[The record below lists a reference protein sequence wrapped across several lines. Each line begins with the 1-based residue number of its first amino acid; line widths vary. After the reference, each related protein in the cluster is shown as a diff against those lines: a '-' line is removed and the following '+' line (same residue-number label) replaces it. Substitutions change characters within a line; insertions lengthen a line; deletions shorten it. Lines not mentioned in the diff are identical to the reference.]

1 MKVFNSK
8 LAAIGLAAFVF
19 ASCSD
24 SSSDPATPITP
35 GTVPSEITKIGLT
48 QTDAAQLAASVTNYK
63 RSSSNKARTRAFN
76 ETLFK
81 GLTESTVPTA
91 PSDEGAKQLNAA
103 TDLSNDKYKTRSG
116 KTYDFSNNTI
126 ENTILFVAGNS
137 TVKYSN
143 LGTGN
148 TIVVKKGGKL
158 EYTGSG
164 SAIPQGNTIYVLESG
179 SYNIDN
185 ENIIIDGTLYSSRA
199 LGKIEGKITDKK
211 SEGTPTQNITING
224 SVYLI
229 NGSVYLSGY
238 THTVTDPESKNYGK
252 EITEYASLRA
262 KTLTINAGAK
272 VNTLDRVTFT
282 DDVVIAGALHVGKAA
297 IVKNMTIKNGGVFYS
312 DYSAKIKNHL
322 TMEAGSY
329 MDLKYLNVTD
339 NEYTDNGTE
348 KPTKVSGNAVA
359 DLQGNC
365 QIVIGNHGV
374 MSFNTLKTDNTSGQ
388 IVMGDDADNVAVIK
402 ADKFIYAGSDENVNF
417 TSTPNTNNQTILAQ
431 FKECYKNGAESE
443 GNKVEFEYLNWNS
456 DVQSYDYITGGG
468 ALTAGPNFSYVLKD
482 AYKVADQKKL
492 MLLSTIANYDRDTQ
506 SATAIVPTDNN
517 KVYVSYH
524 TNGKEFGGSI
534 DVAEMNGEQLTLKQR
549 VQQAEAKAT
558 YDFNHLNV
566 INSKLYLAGSA
577 KGKDGKQLGGATIS
591 YAAIGSDGTL
601 NVTEGLTSQSLD
613 NAVKG
618 DANCVVPFGNNI
630 AVASTLGYSVYDPTL
645 VKGDLTKT
653 TGKAKFVA
661 VNGTSLVGLN
671 YKSEITAG
679 DAEVQG
685 EVQVFDNSMKQ
696 TSSFNVGSIAPNN
709 GKNMIA
715 IDSNG
720 RIYVCKSAK
729 GLMCYDSNGNQAWAS
744 EWTTPTSK
752 SDKNVSVDKRQGYI
766 NGVAVDDNY
775 VYVAAGAYG
784 LVVLTKDG
792 KEVTH
797 KRIGTSGN
805 SANYV
810 AVKNGLI
817 YVAYGKG
824 RIQVFK
830 LTGGAAK

>member
-63 RSSSNKARTRAFN
+63 RSSSNKARTRVIDEDLFN
-76 ETLFK
+76 
-81 GLTESTVPTA
+81 GVTESTVPKA
-91 PSDEGAKQLNAA
+91 PSVDGAKQLNAA
-103 TDLSNDKYKTRSG
+103 TNLSNDKYKTRSG

-148 TIVVKKGGKL
+148 TIVVLKGGKL
-158 EYTGSG
+158 QYTGSG
-164 SAIPQGNTIYVLESG
+164 KAIPQDNTIYVQESG
-179 SYNIDN
+179 SYSIDN

-199 LGKIEGKITDKK
+199 LGKIEEKNTDKK
-211 SEGTPTQNITING
+211 SEVTPTQDIT
-224 SVYLI
+224 I

-238 THTVTDPESKNYGK
+238 KHTVTDPDSKNFGK

-312 DYSAKIKNHL
+312 DYSAKIKNKL

-348 KPTKVSGNAVA
+348 KPTKVPGNAVA
-359 DLQGNC
+359 DLKGDC
-365 QIVIGNHGV
+365 KIVIGNHGV
-374 MSFNTLKTDNTSGQ
+374 MSFNILKTDNTAGQ
-388 IVMGDDADNVAVIK
+388 VVLGDDANNVAVIK
-402 ADKFIYAGSDENVNF
+402 ADKFIYARNDENVNF
-417 TSTPNTNNQTILAQ
+417 ISTPNTNNQTILAQ
-431 FKECYKNGAESE
+431 FKECYKNGEESA
-443 GNKVEFEYLNWNS
+443 GNKVDFDYLNWNA

-482 AYKVADQKKL
+482 EYEVAKQKKL
-492 MLLSTIANYDRDTQ
+492 MLLSTIANYERDTQ
-506 SATAIVPTDNN
+506 SATAIVPTADN

-524 TNGKEFGGSI
+524 TNGAKFGGSI
-534 DVAEMNGEQLTLKQR
+534 DVAEMNDEQLTLKQR
-549 VQQAEAKAT
+549 VQQAEAGAT
-558 YDFNHLNV
+558 YDFNHLSV
-566 INSKLYLAGSA
+566 INNKLYLAGSA
-577 KGKDGKQLGGATIS
+577 KGKDGKQLGGAAIS
-591 YAAIGSDGTL
+591 YAAIGGDGLL

-671 YKSEITAG
+671 YTSEIAAG

-729 GLMCYDSNGNQAWAS
+729 GLMCYENGSPAWAS

-830 LTGGAAK
+830 LTGGDAQQ

>member
-63 RSSSNKARTRAFN
+63 RSSSNKARTRAIDEDLFN
-76 ETLFK
+76 
-81 GLTESTVPTA
+81 GLTESTKPAA
-91 PSDEGAKQLNAA
+91 PSADGAKQLNAA
-103 TDLSNDKYKTRSG
+103 ANLSNDKYKTRSG

-126 ENTILFVAGNS
+126 ENTTLFVAGNS

-143 LGTGN
+143 LGSGN
-148 TIVVKKGGKL
+148 TIVVMKGGKL

-185 ENIIIDGTLYSSRA
+185 DITIDGTLYSSRA

-224 SVYLI
+224 SVYL
-229 NGSVYLSGY
+229 SGY
-238 THTVTDPESKNYGK
+238 KHTVTDQNSENYGK

-282 DDVVIAGALHVGKAA
+282 DNVVIAGALHVGQTA
-297 IVKNMTIKNGGVFYS
+297 IVKNMTIKEGGKFYS
-312 DYSAKIKNHL
+312 DYSAKIKNNL
-322 TMEAGSY
+322 TMEPGSY
-329 MDLKYLNVTD
+329 MNLAYLNVTD
-339 NEYTDNGTE
+339 NTYDKNGTE
-348 KPTKVSGNAVA
+348 TVKTAGNAVA

-365 QIVIGNHGV
+365 KIVIGNHGV

-388 IVMGDDADNVAVIK
+388 IVMGDDANNVAVIK

-443 GNKVEFEYLNWNS
+443 GNKVDFDYLNWNA

-482 AYKVADQKKL
+482 EYKVADQKKL

-506 SATAIVPTDNN
+506 SATAIVPTDDN

-524 TNGKEFGGSI
+524 TNGTEFGGSI

-549 VQQAEAKAT
+549 VQQAEAGAT

-577 KGKDGKQLGGATIS
+577 KGKDGKQLGGAAIS
-591 YAAIGSDGTL
+591 YAAIGSDGLL

-613 NAVKG
+613 NTVKG

-630 AVASTLGYSVYDPTL
+630 AVASTLGYSIYDPTL
-645 VKGDLTKT
+645 VKGDLTTT

-671 YKSEITAG
+671 YTSEIAAG

-685 EVQVFDNSMKQ
+685 EVQVFNNSMKQ
-696 TSSFNVGSIAPNN
+696 TSSFNVGAIAPNN

-729 GLMCYDSNGNQAWAS
+729 GLMCYDSNGNPAWAS
-744 EWTTPTSK
+744 EWTTPVSHGEG
-752 SDKNVSVDKRQGYI
+752 NVSVDKRQGYI

-830 LTGGAAK
+830 LTSGAAQ

>member
-76 ETLFK
+76 ETLFD
-81 GLTESTVPTA
+81 GLTESTKPTA
-91 PSDEGAKQLNAA
+91 PSADGAKQLNAA
-103 TDLSNDKYKTRSG
+103 ANLSGDKYKTRSG

-143 LGTGN
+143 LGSGN
-148 TIVVKKGGKL
+148 TIVVLKGGKL

-164 SAIPQGNTIYVLESG
+164 SAIPQDNTIYVLESG
-179 SYNIDN
+179 SYSIDN
-185 ENIIIDGTLYSSRA
+185 ENIIIDGALYSSRA
-199 LGKIEGKITDKK
+199 LGKIDGKITDKK

-224 SVYLI
+224 SVF
-229 NGSVYLSGY
+229 LSGY
-238 THTVTDPESKNYGK
+238 DHIVTDPESANYNK
-252 EITEYASLRA
+252 TITEYASLRA

-282 DDVVIAGALHVGKAA
+282 NDVVIAGALHVGKVA

-312 DYSAKIKNHL
+312 DYSAKIKNKL

-348 KPTKVSGNAVA
+348 KRTKVPGSAVA
-359 DLQGNC
+359 DLKGNC

-388 IVMGDDADNVAVIK
+388 IVMGDDANNVAVIK

-431 FKECYKNGAESE
+431 FKECYKNGTESE
-443 GNKVEFEYLNWNS
+443 GNKVDFDYLNWNA

-468 ALTAGPNFSYVLKD
+468 ALTPGANFSYVLKD
-482 AYKVADQKKL
+482 EYKVADQKKL

-524 TNGKEFGGSI
+524 TNGKDFGGSI

-549 VQQAEAKAT
+549 VQQAEAGAT

-577 KGKDGKQLGGATIS
+577 KGKDGKQLGGAAIS
-591 YAAIGSDGTL
+591 YAAIGSDGLL

-613 NAVKG
+613 NTVKG

-630 AVASTLGYSVYDPTL
+630 AVASTLGYSIYDPTL
-645 VKGDLTKT
+645 VKGDLTTT

-671 YKSEITAG
+671 YTSEIAAG

-696 TSSFNVGSIAPNN
+696 TSSFNVGAIAPNN

-729 GLMCYDSNGNQAWAS
+729 GLMCYDSNGNPAWAS
-744 EWTTPTSK
+744 EWTTPVSHGEG
-752 SDKNVSVDKRQGYI
+752 NISVDNSQGYI

-797 KRIGTSGN
+797 KRIGTAGN

-830 LTGGAAK
+830 LTSGAAQ

>member
-63 RSSSNKARTRAFN
+63 RSSSNKARTRAIDK
-76 ETLFK
+76 TLFD
-81 GLTESTVPTA
+81 GLTQMPNVPSNEDA
-91 PSDEGAKQLNAA
+91 VQLNAA
-103 TDLSNDKYKTRSG
+103 KDLSNEKYKTRNG
-116 KTYDFSNNTI
+116 KTYDFSNNTLQ
-126 ENTILFVAGNS
+126 NATLFVVGNS
-137 TVKYSN
+137 TVKYNN

-148 TIVVKKGGKL
+148 TIIVQKGGKL
-158 EYTGSG
+158 EYTGNG
-164 SAIPQGNTIYVLESG
+164 TAIPQNNTIIVLESG
-179 SYNIDN
+179 SYSIANDIT
-185 ENIIIDGTLYSSRA
+185 IDGTLYSSRA

-224 SVYLI
+224 SVF
-229 NGSVYLSGY
+229 LSGY
-238 THTVTDPESKNYGK
+238 KHKVTDPESENYGK
-252 EITEYASLRA
+252 ELTEYASLRA

-282 DDVVIAGALHVGKAA
+282 NDVVIEGALHVGQTA
-297 IVKNMTIKNGGVFYS
+297 IVKNMTIKNGGKFYS
-312 DYSAKIKNHL
+312 DYSAKIKNKL
-322 TMEAGSY
+322 TMESGSY
-329 MDLKYLNVTD
+329 MDLAYLNVTD
-339 NEYTDNGTE
+339 NTYDKNGKETV
-348 KPTKVSGNAVA
+348 KTTGNAVA
-359 DLQGNC
+359 DLKGNC
-365 QIVIGNHGV
+365 EIVIRDHGV
-374 MSFNTLKTDNTSGQ
+374 MSFNTLKTDNTANQ
-388 IVMGDDADNVAVIK
+388 IVLDGDDNNVAVIK
-402 ADKFIYAGSDENVNF
+402 ADKFIFDGNGEVNF
-417 TSTPNTNNQTILAQ
+417 ISTPKTNNQTFLAQ
-431 FKECYKNGAESE
+431 FGESYKNGAESE
-443 GNKVEFEYLNWNS
+443 GNKIDFDLIDFNA
-456 DVQSYDYITGGG
+456 DVYSYMYITGGG
-468 ALTAGPNFSYVLKD
+468 ALTPGDNFSYKLKD
-482 AYKVADQKKL
+482 AYKAADQKKL
-492 MLLSTIANYDRDTQ
+492 MLLSNIQNNDRDTQ

-534 DVAEMNGEQLTLKQR
+534 DVAEMNGDQLTLKQR
-549 VQQAEAKAT
+549 VQQAEAGAT

-566 INSKLYLAGSA
+566 IDSKLYLAGSA
-577 KGKDGKQLGGATIS
+577 KGKDGKQYGGATIS
-591 YAAIGSDGTL
+591 YAAIESDGKL
-601 NVTEGLTSQSLD
+601 NVTEGLSTLPLD

-618 DANCVVPFGNNI
+618 DANCVVPFGNKI
-630 AVASTLGYSVYDPTL
+630 VVANTKGYDV
-645 VKGDLTKT
+645 VEKDLSGNKNTKAP
-653 TGKAKFVA
+653 GKAKFLA
-661 VNGTSLVGLN
+661 LNGSSLVGLN
-671 YKSEITAG
+671 YKTEITAG
-679 DAEVQG
+679 NDPVDG
-685 EVQVFDNSMKQ
+685 EIQVFDNSMKQ

-729 GLMCYDSNGNQAWAS
+729 GLMCYESNGSPAWTS
-744 EWTTPTSK
+744 EWTTPVSHGAG
-752 SDKNVSVDKRQGYI
+752 NVSVDNRQGYI

-784 LVVLTKDG
+784 LVVLNKNG
-792 KEVTH
+792 EEVTH
-797 KRIGTSGN
+797 KRIGTSEN

-830 LTGGAAK
+830 LTNGVIK

>member
-76 ETLFK
+76 ETLFD
-81 GLTESTVPTA
+81 GLTESTKPTA
-91 PSDEGAKQLNAA
+91 PSADGAKQLNAA
-103 TDLSNDKYKTRSG
+103 ADLSNDKYKTRSG
-116 KTYDFSNNTI
+116 KTYDFSNNKI
-126 ENTILFVAGNS
+126 ENTTLFVVGNS

-143 LGTGN
+143 LGSGN
-148 TIVVKKGGKL
+148 TIVVQKGGKL

-164 SAIPQGNTIYVLESG
+164 SAIPQNNTIYVLGSG
-179 SYNIDN
+179 SYSIDN
-185 ENIIIDGTLYSSRA
+185 ENITIDGTLYSSRA
-199 LGKIEGKITDKK
+199 LGKIEGHTTGDKK

-224 SVYLI
+224 Y
-229 NGSVYLSGY
+229 VYLSGY
-238 THTVTDPESKNYGK
+238 SHIVTDPESENYNK

-282 DDVVIAGALHVGKAA
+282 NDVVIAGALHVGKAA
-297 IVKNMTIKNGGVFYS
+297 IVKNMTIKNGGKFYS
-312 DYSAKIKNHL
+312 EYSAKIKNKL

-329 MDLKYLNVTD
+329 MDLRYLNVTD
-339 NEYTDNGTE
+339 NKYDKNGTEE
-348 KPTKVSGNAVA
+348 KPTKTVGDAVA

-388 IVMGDDADNVAVIK
+388 IVMGNDADNVAVIK
-402 ADKFIYAGSDENVNF
+402 ADKFIYDGDENINF
-417 TSTPNTNNQTILAQ
+417 ISTPNTNNQTILAQ
-431 FKECYKNGAESE
+431 LKESYKNGE
-443 GNKVEFEYLNWNS
+443 KVDFDDLVFNA

-468 ALTAGPNFSYVLKD
+468 ALTPGANFSYVLKD

-506 SATAIVPTDNN
+506 SATAIVPTDDN

-524 TNGKEFGGSI
+524 TNGKDFGGSI
-534 DVAEMNGEQLTLKQR
+534 DVAEMNDGEQLTLKQR
-549 VQQAEAKAT
+549 VQQAEAGAT

-566 INSKLYLAGSA
+566 INNKLYLAGSA
-577 KGKDGKQLGGATIS
+577 KGKDGKQFGGATIS
-591 YAAIGSDGTL
+591 YAAIGGDGLL
-601 NVTEGLTSQSLD
+601 NVKEGLTSQSLD

-645 VKGDLTKT
+645 VKGELTAT

-661 VNGTSLVGLN
+661 VNGSSLVGLN
-671 YKSEITAG
+671 YTSEIAAG

-696 TSSFNVGSIAPNN
+696 TSSFNVGAIAPNN

-729 GLMCYDSNGNQAWAS
+729 GLMCYENGSPAWAS

>member
-76 ETLFK
+76 ETLFN
-81 GLTESTVPTA
+81 GLTESTIPTA
-91 PSDEGAKQLNAA
+91 PSADGAKQLNAA

-116 KTYDFSNNTI
+116 KTYDFSTNTI
-126 ENTILFVAGNS
+126 ENTTLFVAGNS

-143 LGTGN
+143 LGSGN
-148 TIVVKKGGKL
+148 TIVVLKGGKL
-158 EYTGSG
+158 EYTGSS

-179 SYNIDN
+179 SYSIAN
-185 ENIIIDGTLYSSRA
+185 ENITIDGALYSSRA
-199 LGKIEGKITDKK
+199 LGKIEGHTTGDKK

-224 SVYLI
+224 SVF
-229 NGSVYLSGY
+229 LSGY
-238 THTVTDPESKNYGK
+238 DHIVTDPESANYNK
-252 EITEYASLRA
+252 TITEYASLRA

-282 DDVVIAGALHVGKAA
+282 NDVIIAGALHVGKAA

-312 DYSAKIKNHL
+312 DNSAKIKNKL

-348 KPTKVSGNAVA
+348 KPTKVPGNAVA
-359 DLQGNC
+359 DLKGNC
-365 QIVIGNHGV
+365 QIIIGNHGV

-388 IVMGDDADNVAVIK
+388 IVIGDDANNVAVIK

-431 FKECYKNGAESE
+431 FKECYKNGAESA
-443 GNKVEFEYLNWNS
+443 GNKVDFDYLNWNA
-456 DVQSYDYITGGG
+456 DVQSYDYVTGGR

-482 AYKVADQKKL
+482 EYEVAKQKKL
-492 MLLSTIANYDRDTQ
+492 MLLSTIANYERDTQ

-524 TNGKEFGGSI
+524 TNGNDFGGSI

-549 VQQAEAKAT
+549 VQQAEAGAT

-591 YAAIGSDGTL
+591 YAAIGSDGLL

-630 AVASTLGYSVYDPTL
+630 AVASTLGYSIYDPTL

-661 VNGTSLVGLN
+661 VNGSSLVGLN
-671 YKSEITAG
+671 YTSEIAAG

-752 SDKNVSVDKRQGYI
+752 SDKNESVDKRQGYI

-784 LVVLTKDG
+784 LVVLTKEG

>member
-76 ETLFK
+76 ETWFN

-91 PSDEGAKQLNAA
+91 PSADGAKQLNAA

-179 SYNIDN
+179 SYSIAN
-185 ENIIIDGTLYSSRA
+185 ENITIDGALYSSRA
-199 LGKIEGKITDKK
+199 LGKIEGHTTGDKK

-224 SVYLI
+224 SVF
-229 NGSVYLSGY
+229 LSGY
-238 THTVTDPESKNYGK
+238 DHIVTDPESANYNK
-252 EITEYASLRA
+252 TITEYASLRA

-312 DYSAKIKNHL
+312 DNSAKIKKQL
-322 TMEAGSY
+322 TMEPGSY
-329 MDLKYLNVTD
+329 MDIKYLNVTD
-339 NEYTDNGTE
+339 NEYTENGTE
-348 KPTKVSGNAVA
+348 KPTKVPGNAVA

-388 IVMGDDADNVAVIK
+388 IVMGDDANNVAVIK

-431 FKECYKNGAESE
+431 FKECYKNGTESE
-443 GNKVEFEYLNWNS
+443 GNKVDFDYLNWNA

-468 ALTAGPNFSYVLKD
+468 ALTPGANFSYVLKD
-482 AYKVADQKKL
+482 EYKVADQKKL

-524 TNGKEFGGSI
+524 TNGAEFGGSI

-549 VQQAEAKAT
+549 VQQAEAGAT

-566 INSKLYLAGSA
+566 IDSKLYLAGSA
-577 KGKDGKQLGGATIS
+577 KGKDGKQLGGAAIS
-591 YAAIGSDGTL
+591 YAAIGSDGLL

-645 VKGDLTKT
+645 VKGELTKT

-671 YKSEITAG
+671 YTSEIAAG

-729 GLMCYDSNGNQAWAS
+729 GLMCYENVSPAWAS

-830 LTGGAAK
+830 LTSGAAQ

>member
-63 RSSSNKARTRAFN
+63 RSSSNKARTRAIN
-76 ETLFK
+76 ETLFD
-81 GLTESTVPTA
+81 GVTESTKPTA
-91 PSDEGAKQLNAA
+91 PSADGAKQLNAA

-116 KTYDFSNNTI
+116 KTYDFSNNKI
-126 ENTILFVAGNS
+126 ENTTLFVVGNS
-137 TVKYSN
+137 TVKYNN

-148 TIVVKKGGKL
+148 KIIVQKGGKL

-164 SAIPQGNTIYVLESG
+164 SAIPQNNTIYVLESG
-179 SYNIDN
+179 SYSIAN
-185 ENIIIDGTLYSSRA
+185 ENITIDGALYSSRA
-199 LGKIEGKITDKK
+199 LGKIEGHTTGDKK

-224 SVYLI
+224 SVF
-229 NGSVYLSGY
+229 LSGY
-238 THTVTDPESKNYGK
+238 DHIVTDPESANYNK
-252 EITEYASLRA
+252 TITEYASLRA

-282 DDVVIAGALHVGKAA
+282 NDVVIAGALHVGKAA

-312 DYSAKIKNHL
+312 DYSAKIKNKL

-348 KPTKVSGNAVA
+348 KRTKVPGNAVA
-359 DLQGNC
+359 DLQGAC

-374 MSFNTLKTDNTSGQ
+374 MSFNTLKTDNTAGQ
-388 IVMGDDADNVAVIK
+388 VVLGGGADNVAVIK
-402 ADKFIYAGSDENVNF
+402 ADKFIYDGDENINF
-417 TSTPNTNNQTILAQ
+417 ISTPNTNNQTILAQ
-431 FKECYKNGAESE
+431 LKESYKNGE
-443 GNKVEFEYLNWNS
+443 KVDFDDLVFNA

-468 ALTAGPNFSYVLKD
+468 ALTPGANFSYVLKD

-506 SATAIVPTDNN
+506 SATAIVPTDDN

-524 TNGKEFGGSI
+524 TNGTEFGGSI
-534 DVAEMNGEQLTLKQR
+534 DVAEMNGEQLTLRQR
-549 VQQAEAKAT
+549 VQQAEAGAT

-577 KGKDGKQLGGATIS
+577 KGKDGKQLGGAAIS
-591 YAAIGSDGTL
+591 YAAIGGDGLL

-645 VKGDLTKT
+645 VKGELTAT

-661 VNGTSLVGLN
+661 VNGSSLVGLN
-671 YKSEITAG
+671 YTSEIAAG

-696 TSSFNVGSIAPNN
+696 TSSFNVGAIAPNN

-729 GLMCYDSNGNQAWAS
+729 GLMCYENGSPAWAS

>member
-35 GTVPSEITKIGLT
+35 STVPSEITKIGLT

-63 RSSSNKARTRAFN
+63 RSSSNKARTRAID
-76 ETLFK
+76 ETLFN
-81 GLTESTVPTA
+81 GVTESTVPKA
-91 PSDEGAKQLNAA
+91 PSVDGAKQLNAA
-103 TDLSNDKYKTRSG
+103 TNLSNDKYKTRSG

-148 TIVVKKGGKL
+148 TIVVLKGGKL
-158 EYTGSG
+158 QYTGSG
-164 SAIPQGNTIYVLESG
+164 KAIPQDNTIYVQESG
-179 SYNIDN
+179 SYSIDN

-199 LGKIEGKITDKK
+199 LGKIEEKNTDKK
-211 SEGTPTQNITING
+211 SEVTPTQDIT
-224 SVYLI
+224 I

-238 THTVTDPESKNYGK
+238 KHTVTDPDSKNNGK

-282 DDVVIAGALHVGKAA
+282 NDVVIAGALHVGKAA

-312 DYSAKIKNHL
+312 DYSAKIKNQL

-348 KPTKVSGNAVA
+348 KPTKVPGNAVA
-359 DLQGNC
+359 DLKGAC
-365 QIVIGNHGV
+365 KIVTGDHGV

-388 IVMGDDADNVAVIK
+388 IVMGGDANNVAVIK
-402 ADKFIYAGSDENVNF
+402 ADKFIYAGSNENVNF
-417 TSTPNTNNQTILAQ
+417 ISTPNTNNQTILAQ
-431 FKECYKNGAESE
+431 LKESYKNGAESA
-443 GNKVEFEYLNWNS
+443 GNKVDFDYLVFNA

-482 AYKVADQKKL
+482 EYKVADQKKL
-492 MLLSTIANYDRDTQ
+492 MLLSTIANYDRDSQ
-506 SATAIVPTDNN
+506 SATAIVPTDDN

-524 TNGKEFGGSI
+524 TNGKDFGGSI
-534 DVAEMNGEQLTLKQR
+534 DVAEMNGEQLKLKQR
-549 VQQAEAKAT
+549 VQQAEAGAT
-558 YDFNHLNV
+558 YDFNHLSV
-566 INSKLYLAGSA
+566 INNKLYLAGSA
-577 KGKDGKQLGGATIS
+577 KGKDGKQLGGAAIS
-591 YAAIGSDGTL
+591 YAAIGGDGTL

-671 YKSEITAG
+671 YTSEIAAG

-729 GLMCYDSNGNQAWAS
+729 GLMCYENGSPVWAS
-744 EWTTPTSK
+744 EWTTPISHGEG
-752 SDKNVSVDKRQGYI
+752 NISVDNRQGYI
-766 NGVAVDDNY
+766 NGVAVDDKY

-830 LTGGAAK
+830 LTGGDAQQ

>member
-63 RSSSNKARTRAFN
+63 RSSSNKARTRAINEALFN
-76 ETLFK
+76 
-81 GLTESTVPTA
+81 GLTESTVPAA
-91 PSDEGAKQLNAA
+91 PSVDGAKQLNAA
-103 TDLSNDKYKTRSG
+103 TNLSNDKYKTRSG

-143 LGTGN
+143 LGSGN
-148 TIVVKKGGKL
+148 TIVVMKGGKL

-164 SAIPQGNTIYVLESG
+164 SAIPQNNKIYVQESG
-179 SYNIDN
+179 SYSIVNN
-185 ENIIIDGTLYSSRA
+185 ENIIIDGALYSSRA
-199 LGKIEGKITDKK
+199 LGKIKGEITDKK
-211 SEGTPTQNITING
+211 SEGIPTQNITING
-224 SVYLI
+224 SVYL
-229 NGSVYLSGY
+229 SGY
-238 THTVTDPESKNYGK
+238 KHTVTDQNSENYGK

-282 DDVVIAGALHVGKAA
+282 NDVVIAGALHVGKAA
-297 IVKNMTIKNGGVFYS
+297 IVKTMTIKNGGKFYS
-312 DYSAKIKNHL
+312 DYSAKIKNKL
-322 TMEAGSY
+322 TMEPGSY
-329 MDLKYLNVTD
+329 MDLAYLNVTD
-339 NEYTDNGTE
+339 NKYDENGTE
-348 KPTKVSGNAVA
+348 KPTKVPGNAVA
-359 DLQGNC
+359 DLKGAC
-365 QIVIGNHGV
+365 KIVIGNHGV

-388 IVMGDDADNVAVIK
+388 IVMGDDANNVAVIK

-431 FKECYKNGAESE
+431 FKECYKNGEESA
-443 GNKVEFEYLNWNS
+443 GNKVDFDYLNWNA

-506 SATAIVPTDNN
+506 SATAIVPTADN

-524 TNGKEFGGSI
+524 TNGAKFGGSI
-534 DVAEMNGEQLTLKQR
+534 DVAEMNDEQLTLRQR
-549 VQQAEAKAT
+549 VQQAEAGGAT

-566 INSKLYLAGSA
+566 INNKLYLAGSA
-577 KGKDGKQLGGATIS
+577 KGKDGKQLGGAAIS
-591 YAAIGSDGTL
+591 YAAIGGDGLL

-671 YKSEITAG
+671 YTSEIAAG

-729 GLMCYDSNGNQAWAS
+729 GLMCYENGSPVWAS
-744 EWTTPTSK
+744 EWKTPVSYGEG
-752 SDKNVSVDKRQGYI
+752 NISVDNRQGYI
-766 NGVAVDDNY
+766 NGVAVDDKY

-830 LTGGAAK
+830 LTGGDAQQ

>member
-76 ETLFK
+76 ETLFD
-81 GLTESTVPTA
+81 GLTESTKPTA
-91 PSDEGAKQLNAA
+91 PSADGAKQLNAA
-103 TDLSNDKYKTRSG
+103 ANLSGDKYKTRSG
-116 KTYDFSNNTI
+116 KTYDFSNNSI

-143 LGTGN
+143 LGSGN
-148 TIVVKKGGKL
+148 TIVVLKGGKL

-164 SAIPQGNTIYVLESG
+164 SAIPQGNTIHVLESG
-179 SYNIDN
+179 SYSIDN
-185 ENIIIDGTLYSSRA
+185 ENITIDGTLYSSRA
-199 LGKIEGKITDKK
+199 LGKIEGQTKGDKK

-224 SVYLI
+224 SVYL
-229 NGSVYLSGY
+229 NGYE
-238 THTVTDPESKNYGK
+238 HTVTDPESENYGK
-252 EITEYASLRA
+252 VIREYASLRA

-282 DDVVIAGALHVGKAA
+282 NDVVIAGALHVGQTA

-312 DYSAKIKNHL
+312 DYSAKIKNKL
-322 TMEAGSY
+322 SMEPGSY

-339 NEYTDNGTE
+339 NTYDENGTE
-348 KPTKVSGNAVA
+348 KPTKNPGSAVA

-388 IVMGDDADNVAVIK
+388 IVMGNDANNVAVIK

-443 GNKVEFEYLNWNS
+443 GNKVDFDYLNWNA

-468 ALTAGPNFSYVLKD
+468 ALTPGSNFSYVLKD
-482 AYKVADQKKL
+482 EYKVADQKKL

-506 SATAIVPTDNN
+506 SATAIVPTDDN

-524 TNGKEFGGSI
+524 TNGKDFGGSI

-549 VQQAEAKAT
+549 VQQAEAGAT

-577 KGKDGKQLGGATIS
+577 KGKDGKQLGGAAIS
-591 YAAIGSDGTL
+591 YAAIGSDGLL

-613 NAVKG
+613 NTVKG

-645 VKGDLTKT
+645 VKGDLTTT

-661 VNGTSLVGLN
+661 VNGSSLVGLN
-671 YKSEITAG
+671 YTSEIAAG

-729 GLMCYDSNGNQAWAS
+729 GLMCYESNGNQAWAS
-744 EWTTPTSK
+744 EWTTPVSHGEG
-752 SDKNVSVDKRQGYI
+752 NVSVDKRQGYI

-830 LTGGAAK
+830 LTSGAAQ

>member
-63 RSSSNKARTRAFN
+63 RSSSNKAKTRAIDVK
-76 ETLFK
+76 LFD
-81 GLTESTVPTA
+81 GLTQMPDVPSNEDA
-91 PSDEGAKQLNAA
+91 VQLNAA
-103 TDLSNDKYKTRSG
+103 KDLSNEKYKTRNG
-116 KTYDFSNNTI
+116 KTYDFSNNTLQ
-126 ENTILFVAGNS
+126 NATLYVVGNS
-137 TVKYSN
+137 TVKYNN

-148 TIVVKKGGKL
+148 TIIVQKGGKL
-158 EYTGSG
+158 EYTGNG
-164 SAIPQGNTIYVLESG
+164 TAIPQNNTIIVLESG
-179 SYNIDN
+179 SYSIAN
-185 ENIIIDGTLYSSRA
+185 ENITIDGTLYSSRA
-199 LGKIEGKITDKK
+199 LGKIEGQTTGDKK

-224 SVYLI
+224 SVF
-229 NGSVYLSGY
+229 LSGY
-238 THTVTDPESKNYGK
+238 KHEVTDPKSDNYGQVL
-252 EITEYASLRA
+252 TEYASLRA

-282 DDVVIAGALHVGKAA
+282 NDVVIAGALHVGQTA
-297 IVKNMTIKNGGVFYS
+297 IVKNMTIKNGGKFYS
-312 DYSAKIKNHL
+312 DNSAKIKNKL

-329 MDLKYLNVTD
+329 MNLAYLNVTD
-339 NEYTDNGTE
+339 NKYDKNGTEE
-348 KPTKVSGNAVA
+348 KPTKTLGDAVA

-374 MSFNTLKTDNTSGQ
+374 MSFNTLKTDNTTGQ
-388 IVMGDDADNVAVIK
+388 IVMGNDANNVAVIK
-402 ADKFIYAGSDENVNF
+402 ADKFIYAGNDENVNF

-506 SATAIVPTDNN
+506 SATAIVPTADN

-524 TNGKEFGGSI
+524 TYGKEFGGSI

-549 VQQAEAKAT
+549 VQQADAGAT

-566 INSKLYLAGSA
+566 INNKLYLAGGIQ
-577 KGKDGKQLGGATIS
+577 GKSGLQMSGASIS
-591 YAAIGSDGTL
+591 YAAINSDGTL
-601 NVTEGLTSQSLD
+601 NVTEGLTSVSID

-618 DANCVVPFGNNI
+618 DANCVVPFGNQI
-630 AVASTLGYSVYDPTL
+630 VVANTKGYDKL
-645 VKGDLTKT
+645 EKDLTDDKNT
-653 TGKAKFVA
+653 QTPGKAKFAA
-661 VNGTSLVGLN
+661 VSGSSLVGLN
-671 YKSEITAG
+671 YTSEITAG

-696 TSSFNVGSIAPNN
+696 TSRFNVGSIAPNN

-729 GLMCYDSNGNQAWAS
+729 GLMCYESNGNQAWAS
-744 EWTTPTSK
+744 EWTTPVSHGAGNK
-752 SDKNVSVDKRQGYI
+752 SVDNRQGYI

-797 KRIGTSGN
+797 KRIGTAGN

-830 LTGGAAK
+830 LTSGAAQ

>member
-63 RSSSNKARTRAFN
+63 RSSSNKARTRAINEALFN
-76 ETLFK
+76 

-91 PSDEGAKQLNAA
+91 PSVDGAKQLNAA
-103 TDLSNDKYKTRSG
+103 TDLSSGKYKTRSG
-116 KTYDFSNNTI
+116 KTYDFSTNTI
-126 ENTILFVAGNS
+126 ENTTLFVAGNS

-143 LGTGN
+143 LGSGN
-148 TIVVKKGGKL
+148 TIVVLRGGKL
-158 EYTGSG
+158 EYTGSS

-179 SYNIDN
+179 SYSIAN
-185 ENIIIDGTLYSSRA
+185 ENITIDGALYSSRA
-199 LGKIEGKITDKK
+199 LGKIEGHTTGDKK

-224 SVYLI
+224 SVF
-229 NGSVYLSGY
+229 LSGY
-238 THTVTDPESKNYGK
+238 DHIVTDPESANYNK
-252 EITEYASLRA
+252 TITEYASLRA

-282 DDVVIAGALHVGKAA
+282 NDVVIAGALHVGKVA

-312 DYSAKIKNHL
+312 DYSAKIKNKL

-348 KPTKVSGNAVA
+348 KRTKVPGSAVA
-359 DLQGNC
+359 DLKGNC

-388 IVMGDDADNVAVIK
+388 IVMGDDANNVAVIK

-443 GNKVEFEYLNWNS
+443 GNKVDFDYLNWNA

-468 ALTAGPNFSYVLKD
+468 ALTPGANFSYVLKD
-482 AYKVADQKKL
+482 EYKVADQKKL

-506 SATAIVPTDNN
+506 SATAIVPTDDN

-524 TNGKEFGGSI
+524 TNGTEFGGSI

-549 VQQAEAKAT
+549 VQQAEAGAT

-577 KGKDGKQLGGATIS
+577 KGKDGKQLGGAAIS
-591 YAAIGSDGTL
+591 YAAIGGDGLL

-645 VKGDLTKT
+645 VKGELTKT

-671 YKSEITAG
+671 YTSEITAG

-729 GLMCYDSNGNQAWAS
+729 GLMCYENGSPAWAS

-797 KRIGTSGN
+797 KRIGTAGN

-830 LTGGAAK
+830 LTSGAAQ

>member
-63 RSSSNKARTRAFN
+63 RSSSNKARTRAIDVA
-76 ETLFK
+76 LFD
-81 GLTESTVPTA
+81 GLTQMPDVPSNEDA
-91 PSDEGAKQLNAA
+91 VQLNAA
-103 TDLSNDKYKTRSG
+103 KDLSNEKYKTRNG
-116 KTYDFSNNTI
+116 KTYDFSNNTLQ
-126 ENTILFVAGNS
+126 NATLFVVGNS
-137 TVKYSN
+137 TVKYNN

-148 TIVVKKGGKL
+148 TIIVQKGGKL
-158 EYTGSG
+158 EYTGNG
-164 SAIPQGNTIYVLESG
+164 TAIPQNNTIIVLESG
-179 SYNIDN
+179 SYSIANDIT
-185 ENIIIDGTLYSSRA
+185 IDGTLYSSRA

-224 SVYLI
+224 SVF
-229 NGSVYLSGY
+229 LSGY
-238 THTVTDPESKNYGK
+238 KHKVTDPESENYGK
-252 EITEYASLRA
+252 ELTEYASLRA

-282 DDVVIAGALHVGKAA
+282 NDVVIEGALHVGQTA
-297 IVKNMTIKNGGVFYS
+297 IVKNMTIKNGGKFYS
-312 DYSAKIKNHL
+312 DYSAKIKNNL
-322 TMEAGSY
+322 TMEPGSY
-329 MDLKYLNVTD
+329 MNLAYLNVTD
-339 NEYTDNGTE
+339 NTYDKNGKETV
-348 KPTKVSGNAVA
+348 KTAGNAVA
-359 DLQGNC
+359 DLKGNC
-365 QIVIGNHGV
+365 EIIIGNHGV
-374 MSFNTLKTDNTSGQ
+374 MSFNTLKTDNTAGQ
-388 IVMGDDADNVAVIK
+388 IVMGDDANNVAVIK
-402 ADKFIYAGSDENVNF
+402 ADKFIYAGNDENVNF

-431 FKECYKNGAESE
+431 FKECYRNGAESA
-443 GNKVEFEYLNWNS
+443 GNKVDFEYLNWNS

-468 ALTAGPNFSYVLKD
+468 ALIAGDNFSYKLKEE
-482 AYKVADQKKL
+482 YEVAKQKKL

-524 TNGKEFGGSI
+524 TNGAEFGGSI
-534 DVAEMNGEQLTLKQR
+534 DVAEMNGDQLTLKQR
-549 VQQAEAKAT
+549 VQQAEAGAT

-566 INSKLYLAGSA
+566 IDSKLYLAGSA
-577 KGKDGKQLGGATIS
+577 KGKDGKQYGGATIS
-591 YAAIGSDGTL
+591 YAAIESDGKL
-601 NVTEGLTSQSLD
+601 NVTEGLSTLPLD

-618 DANCVVPFGNNI
+618 DANCVVPFGNKI
-630 AVASTLGYSVYDPTL
+630 VVANTKGYDV
-645 VKGDLTKT
+645 VEKDLSGNKNTKAP
-653 TGKAKFVA
+653 GKAKFLA
-661 VNGTSLVGLN
+661 LNGSSLVGLN
-671 YKSEITAG
+671 YKTEITAG
-679 DAEVQG
+679 NDPVDG
-685 EVQVFDNSMKQ
+685 EIQVFDNSMKQ
-696 TSSFNVGSIAPNN
+696 TSRFDVGSIAPNN

-729 GLMCYDSNGNQAWAS
+729 GLMCYENGSPAWTS
-744 EWTTPTSK
+744 EWTTPVSHGAG
-752 SDKNVSVDKRQGYI
+752 NVSVDNRQGYI

-784 LVVLTKDG
+784 LVVLNKNG
-792 KEVTH
+792 EEVTH

-830 LTGGAAK
+830 LTSGAAQQ

>member
-76 ETLFK
+76 ETLFD
-81 GLTESTVPTA
+81 GVTESTKPTA
-91 PSDEGAKQLNAA
+91 PSADGAKQLNAA

-116 KTYDFSNNTI
+116 KTYDFSNNKI
-126 ENTILFVAGNS
+126 ENTTLFVVGNS
-137 TVKYSN
+137 TVKYNN

-148 TIVVKKGGKL
+148 KIIVQKGGKL

-164 SAIPQGNTIYVLESG
+164 SAIPQNNTIYVLESG
-179 SYNIDN
+179 SYSIAN
-185 ENIIIDGTLYSSRA
+185 ENITIDGALYSSRA
-199 LGKIEGKITDKK
+199 LGKIEGHTTGDKK

-224 SVYLI
+224 SVYL
-229 NGSVYLSGY
+229 SGY
-238 THTVTDPESKNYGK
+238 SHTVTDPESANYGK

-272 VNTLDRVTFT
+272 VNTLNRVTFT
-282 DDVVIAGALHVGKAA
+282 NDVVIAGALHVGKAA
-297 IVKNMTIKNGGVFYS
+297 IVKNMTIKNGGKFYS
-312 DYSAKIKNHL
+312 EYSAKIKNKL

-339 NEYTDNGTE
+339 NTYDENGTE
-348 KPTKVSGNAVA
+348 KPTKVPGNAVA

-388 IVMGDDADNVAVIK
+388 IVMGDDANNVAVIK

-534 DVAEMNGEQLTLKQR
+534 DVAEMNGEQLSLIQR
-549 VQQAEAKAT
+549 VQQAEARAT

-577 KGKDGKQLGGATIS
+577 KGKDGKQLGGAAIS
-591 YAAIGSDGTL
+591 YAAIGGDGLL

-645 VKGDLTKT
+645 VKGELTKT

-671 YKSEITAG
+671 YTSEITAG

-729 GLMCYDSNGNQAWAS
+729 GLMCYENGSPAWAS

-752 SDKNVSVDKRQGYI
+752 SDKNISVDKRQGYI

-797 KRIGTSGN
+797 KRIGTAGN

-830 LTGGAAK
+830 LTGGAAQ

>member
-63 RSSSNKARTRAFN
+63 RSSSNKARTRVIDEDLFN
-76 ETLFK
+76 GVTK
-81 GLTESTVPTA
+81 STVPAA
-91 PSDEGAKQLNAA
+91 PSVDGAKQLNAA
-103 TDLSNDKYKTRSG
+103 ADLSNDKYKTRSG

-148 TIVVKKGGKL
+148 TIVVMKGGKL

-164 SAIPQGNTIYVLESG
+164 IAIPKDNKIYVQESG
-179 SYNIDN
+179 SYSIINN
-185 ENIIIDGTLYSSRA
+185 EDIIIDGALYSSRA
-199 LGKIEGKITDKK
+199 LGKIEGEITDKK

-224 SVYLI
+224 SVYL
-229 NGSVYLSGY
+229 SGY
-238 THTVTDPESKNYGK
+238 THTVTDPESENYNK

-282 DDVVIAGALHVGKAA
+282 DNVVIAGALHVGKAA
-297 IVKNMTIKNGGVFYS
+297 IVNNMTIKNGGKFYS
-312 DYSAKIKNHL
+312 EYSAKIKKQL

-329 MDLKYLNVTD
+329 MNLAYLNVTD
-339 NEYTDNGTE
+339 NKYDKNGTE
-348 KPTKVSGNAVA
+348 KPTKVPGSAVA
-359 DLQGNC
+359 DLKGNC

-388 IVMGDDADNVAVIK
+388 IVMGDDANNVAVIK

-468 ALTAGPNFSYVLKD
+468 ALTAGPNFSYTLKD
-482 AYKVADQKKL
+482 EYKIADQKKL

-524 TNGKEFGGSI
+524 TNGTDFGGSI

-549 VQQAEAKAT
+549 VQQAEAGAT

-577 KGKDGKQLGGATIS
+577 KGKDGKQLGGAAIS
-591 YAAIGSDGTL
+591 YAAIGSDGLL

-645 VKGDLTKT
+645 VKGELTKT

-671 YKSEITAG
+671 YTSEITAG

-696 TSSFNVGSIAPNN
+696 TSSFNVGAIAPNN

-729 GLMCYDSNGNQAWAS
+729 GLMCYENGSPAWAS

-830 LTGGAAK
+830 LTGGDAQQ

>member
-76 ETLFK
+76 EALFN
-81 GLTESTVPTA
+81 GVTESTVQPA
-91 PSDEGAKQLNAA
+91 PSVDGAKQLNAA
-103 TDLSNDKYKTRSG
+103 TNLSNDKYKTRSG

-148 TIVVKKGGKL
+148 TIVVMKGGKL

-164 SAIPQGNTIYVLESG
+164 SAIPQNNTIYVLESG
-179 SYNIDN
+179 SYSIDN
-185 ENIIIDGTLYSSRA
+185 ENIIIDGALYSSRA
-199 LGKIEGKITDKK
+199 LGKIEGHTTGDKK
-211 SEGTPTQNITING
+211 SEGAPTQNITING
-224 SVYLI
+224 SVF
-229 NGSVYLSGY
+229 LSGY
-238 THTVTDPESKNYGK
+238 DHIVTDPESANYNK
-252 EITEYASLRA
+252 TITEYASLRA

-282 DDVVIAGALHVGKAA
+282 DNVVLAGALHVGKAA
-297 IVKNMTIKNGGVFYS
+297 IVKSMTIKDGGKFYS
-312 DYSAKIKNHL
+312 DYSAKIKNKL

-348 KPTKVSGNAVA
+348 KPTKVLGNAVA

-388 IVMGDDADNVAVIK
+388 IVIGDDANNVAVIK

-431 FKECYKNGAESE
+431 FKECYKNGAESV
-443 GNKVEFEYLNWNS
+443 GNKVDFDYLNWNA
-456 DVQSYDYITGGG
+456 DVQSYDYVTGGG

-482 AYKVADQKKL
+482 EYEVAKQKKL
-492 MLLSTIANYDRDTQ
+492 MLLSTIANYERDTQ

-524 TNGKEFGGSI
+524 TNGKDFGGSI

-549 VQQAEAKAT
+549 VQQADAGAT

-566 INSKLYLAGSA
+566 INNKLYLAGSA
-577 KGKDGKQLGGATIS
+577 KGKDGKQFGGATVS
-591 YAAIGSDGTL
+591 YAAIGGDGTL
-601 NVTEGLTSQSLD
+601 NVTEGLSTVALD
-613 NAVKG
+613 NTVKG
-618 DANCVVPFGNNI
+618 DANCVMPFGDNI
-630 AVASTLGYSVYDPTL
+630 AVASTLGYSVYNPTL
-645 VKGDLTKT
+645 AEGTLTKT

-661 VNGTSLVGLN
+661 VNGSSLVGLN
-671 YKSEITAG
+671 YTSEIAAG

-729 GLMCYDSNGNQAWAS
+729 GLMCYENGNQVW
-744 EWTTPTSK
+744 EWTTPVSHGAG
-752 SDKNVSVDKRQGYI
+752 NVSVDNRQGYI

-784 LVVLTKDG
+784 LVVLTKEG

>member
-76 ETLFK
+76 ETLFD
-81 GLTESTVPTA
+81 GLTESTKPTA
-91 PSDEGAKQLNAA
+91 PSADGAKQLNAA
-103 TDLSNDKYKTRSG
+103 ANLSGDKYKTRSG

-143 LGTGN
+143 LGSGN
-148 TIVVKKGGKL
+148 TIVVLKGGKL

-164 SAIPQGNTIYVLESG
+164 SAIPQDNTIYVLESG
-179 SYNIDN
+179 SYSIDN
-185 ENIIIDGTLYSSRA
+185 ENIIIDGALYSSRA
-199 LGKIEGKITDKK
+199 LGKIDGKITDKK

-224 SVYLI
+224 SVF
-229 NGSVYLSGY
+229 LSGY
-238 THTVTDPESKNYGK
+238 DHIVTDPESANYNK
-252 EITEYASLRA
+252 TITEYASLRA

-282 DDVVIAGALHVGKAA
+282 NDVVIAGALHVGKVA

-312 DYSAKIKNHL
+312 DYSAKIKNKL

-348 KPTKVSGNAVA
+348 KRTKVPGSAVA

-365 QIVIGNHGV
+365 KIVIGNHGV

-388 IVMGDDADNVAVIK
+388 IVMGDDANNVAVIK

-443 GNKVEFEYLNWNS
+443 GNKVDFDYLNWNA

-482 AYKVADQKKL
+482 EYKVADQKKL

-506 SATAIVPTDNN
+506 SATAIVPTDDN

-524 TNGKEFGGSI
+524 TNGTEFGGSI

-549 VQQAEAKAT
+549 VQQAEAGAT

-577 KGKDGKQLGGATIS
+577 KGKDGKQLGGAAIS
-591 YAAIGSDGTL
+591 YAAIGSDGLL

-613 NAVKG
+613 NTVKG
-618 DANCVVPFGNNI
+618 DANCVVPFDNNI
-630 AVASTLGYSVYDPTL
+630 AVASTLGYSVYEPTL
-645 VKGDLTKT
+645 AKEAKDRVST

-661 VNGTSLVGLN
+661 VNGSSLVGLN

-679 DAEVQG
+679 DDEVQG

-729 GLMCYDSNGNQAWAS
+729 GLMCYENGSPAWAS
-744 EWTTPTSK
+744 EWTTPVSHGEG
-752 SDKNVSVDKRQGYI
+752 NVSVDKRQGYI

-830 LTGGAAK
+830 LTSGAAQ

>member
-63 RSSSNKARTRAFN
+63 RSSSNKARTRAID
-76 ETLFK
+76 ETLFN

-91 PSDEGAKQLNAA
+91 PSADGAKQLNAA

-126 ENTILFVAGNS
+126 ENTTLFVAGNS

-143 LGTGN
+143 LGSGN
-148 TIVVKKGGKL
+148 TIVVMKGGKL

-179 SYNIDN
+179 SYTIDN
-185 ENIIIDGTLYSSRA
+185 DITIDGTLYSSRA

-224 SVYLI
+224 SVYL
-229 NGSVYLSGY
+229 SGY
-238 THTVTDPESKNYGK
+238 KHTVTDQNSENYGK

-282 DDVVIAGALHVGKAA
+282 NDVVVAGALHVGQTA
-297 IVKNMTIKNGGVFYS
+297 IVKNMTIKEGGKFYS
-312 DYSAKIKNHL
+312 DYSAKIKNNL
-322 TMEAGSY
+322 TMEPGSY
-329 MDLKYLNVTD
+329 MNLAYLNVTD
-339 NEYTDNGTE
+339 NTYDKNGTE
-348 KPTKVSGNAVA
+348 TVKTAGNAVA
-359 DLQGNC
+359 DLKGNC

-388 IVMGDDADNVAVIK
+388 IVMGDDANNVAVIK

-443 GNKVEFEYLNWNS
+443 GNKVDFDYLNWNA

-482 AYKVADQKKL
+482 EYKVADQKKL
-492 MLLSTIANYDRDTQ
+492 MLLSTIANYERDTQ
-506 SATAIVPTDNN
+506 SATAIVPTDDN

-524 TNGKEFGGSI
+524 TNGTDFGGSI

-549 VQQAEAKAT
+549 VQQAEAGAT

-577 KGKDGKQLGGATIS
+577 KGKDGKQLGGAAIS
-591 YAAIGSDGTL
+591 YAAIGSDGLL

-613 NAVKG
+613 NTVKG
-618 DANCVVPFGNNI
+618 DANCVVPFDNNI
-630 AVASTLGYSVYDPTL
+630 AVASTLGYSVYEPTL
-645 VKGDLTKT
+645 AKEAKDRVST

-661 VNGTSLVGLN
+661 VNGSSLVGLN
-671 YKSEITAG
+671 YTSEIAAG

-744 EWTTPTSK
+744 EWTTPVSHGEG
-752 SDKNVSVDKRQGYI
+752 NVSVDKRQGYI

-830 LTGGAAK
+830 LTSGAAQ

>member
-63 RSSSNKARTRAFN
+63 RSSSNKARTRAID
-76 ETLFK
+76 ETLFN
-81 GLTESTVPTA
+81 GVTESTVPTA
-91 PSDEGAKQLNAA
+91 PSVDGAKQLNAA

-148 TIVVKKGGKL
+148 TIVVMKGGKL

-164 SAIPQGNTIYVLESG
+164 SAIPQNNTIYVLESG
-179 SYNIDN
+179 SYSIDN
-185 ENIIIDGTLYSSRA
+185 ENIIIDGALYSSRA
-199 LGKIEGKITDKK
+199 LGKIDGKITDKK

-224 SVYLI
+224 SVF
-229 NGSVYLSGY
+229 LSGY
-238 THTVTDPESKNYGK
+238 DHIVTDPESANYNK
-252 EITEYASLRA
+252 TITEYASLRA

-282 DDVVIAGALHVGKAA
+282 NDVVIAGALHVGKAA
-297 IVKNMTIKNGGVFYS
+297 IVKNMTIKNGGKFYS
-312 DYSAKIKNHL
+312 EYSAKIKNHL

-388 IVMGDDADNVAVIK
+388 IVMGDDANNVAVIK
-402 ADKFIYAGSDENVNF
+402 ADKFIYAGNDENVNF

-549 VQQAEAKAT
+549 VQQAEAGAT

-566 INSKLYLAGSA
+566 INNKLYLAGSA
-577 KGKDGKQLGGATIS
+577 KGKDGKQLGGAAIS
-591 YAAIGSDGTL
+591 YAAIGSDGLL

-613 NAVKG
+613 NTVKG
-618 DANCVVPFGNNI
+618 DANCVVPFDNNI
-630 AVASTLGYSVYDPTL
+630 AVASTLGYSIYDPTL
-645 VKGDLTKT
+645 VKGDLTTT

-671 YKSEITAG
+671 YTSEIAAG

-696 TSSFNVGSIAPNN
+696 TSSFNVGAIAPNN

-729 GLMCYDSNGNQAWAS
+729 GLMCYENGSPAWDS

-824 RIQVFK
+824 SIQVFK
-830 LTGGAAK
+830 LTGGAAQ

>member
-76 ETLFK
+76 EALFN
-81 GLTESTVPTA
+81 GVTESTVQPA
-91 PSDEGAKQLNAA
+91 PSVDGAKQLNAA
-103 TDLSNDKYKTRSG
+103 TNLSNDKYKTRSG

-148 TIVVKKGGKL
+148 TIVVMKGGKL

-164 SAIPQGNTIYVLESG
+164 SAIPQNNTIYVLESG
-179 SYNIDN
+179 SYSIDN
-185 ENIIIDGTLYSSRA
+185 ENIIIDGALYSSRA
-199 LGKIEGKITDKK
+199 LGKIDGKITDKK

-224 SVYLI
+224 SVYL
-229 NGSVYLSGY
+229 SGY
-238 THTVTDPESKNYGK
+238 DHIVTDPESANYNK
-252 EITEYASLRA
+252 TITEYASLRA

-282 DDVVIAGALHVGKAA
+282 DNVVIAGALHVGKAA
-297 IVKNMTIKNGGVFYS
+297 IVKNMTIKNGGKFYS
-312 DYSAKIKNHL
+312 EYSAKIKNQL

-339 NEYTDNGTE
+339 NTYDKNGTE
-348 KPTKVSGNAVA
+348 KPTKVPGNAVA

-388 IVMGDDADNVAVIK
+388 IVMGDDANNVAVIK

-417 TSTPNTNNQTILAQ
+417 IGTPHTNNQTILAQ
-431 FKECYKNGAESE
+431 LKESYKNGAESE
-443 GNKVEFEYLNWNS
+443 GNKVDFDYLVFNA

-468 ALTAGPNFSYVLKD
+468 ALTAGPNFSYVLKNE
-482 AYKVADQKKL
+482 YEVAKQKKL

-506 SATAIVPTDNN
+506 SATAIVPTADN

-524 TNGKEFGGSI
+524 TNGTEFGGSI

-549 VQQAEAKAT
+549 VQQAEAGAT

-577 KGKDGKQLGGATIS
+577 KGKDGKQLGGAAIS
-591 YAAIGSDGTL
+591 YAAIGGDGLL
-601 NVTEGLTSQSLD
+601 NVKEGLTSQSLD

-645 VKGDLTKT
+645 VKGELTKT

-671 YKSEITAG
+671 YTSEITAG

-696 TSSFNVGSIAPNN
+696 TSSFNVGAIAPNN

-729 GLMCYDSNGNQAWAS
+729 GLMCYENGSPAWAS

-830 LTGGAAK
+830 LTSGAAQ

>member
-63 RSSSNKARTRAFN
+63 RSSSNKARTRAID
-76 ETLFK
+76 ETLFNGVTK
-81 GLTESTVPTA
+81 STVPTA
-91 PSDEGAKQLNAA
+91 PSVDGAKQLNAA

-148 TIVVKKGGKL
+148 TIVVMKGGKL
-158 EYTGSG
+158 EYTGSS

-179 SYNIDN
+179 SYSIAN
-185 ENIIIDGTLYSSRA
+185 ENITIDGALYSSRA
-199 LGKIEGKITDKK
+199 LGKIEGHTTGDKK

-224 SVYLI
+224 SVYL
-229 NGSVYLSGY
+229 SGY
-238 THTVTDPESKNYGK
+238 KHTVTDPESANYGK

-282 DDVVIAGALHVGKAA
+282 DNVVIAGALHVGKAA
-297 IVKNMTIKNGGVFYS
+297 IVKSMTIKDGGKFYS
-312 DYSAKIKNHL
+312 EYSAKIKNKL

-348 KPTKVSGNAVA
+348 KPTKVPGNAVA

-388 IVMGDDADNVAVIK
+388 IVMGDDANNVAVIK

-431 FKECYKNGAESE
+431 FKECYKNGAESA
-443 GNKVEFEYLNWNS
+443 GNKVDFDYLNWNA
-456 DVQSYDYITGGG
+456 DVQSYDYVTGGG

-482 AYKVADQKKL
+482 EYEVAKQKKL
-492 MLLSTIANYDRDTQ
+492 MLLSTIANYERDTQ

-524 TNGKEFGGSI
+524 TNGKDFGGSI

-549 VQQAEAKAT
+549 VQQAEAGAT

-566 INSKLYLAGSA
+566 INNKLYLAGSA
-577 KGKDGKQLGGATIS
+577 KGKDGKQFGGATVS
-591 YAAIGSDGTL
+591 YAAIGGDGTL
-601 NVTEGLTSQSLD
+601 NVTEGLSTVALD
-613 NAVKG
+613 NTVKG

-645 VKGDLTKT
+645 VEGTLTKT

-661 VNGTSLVGLN
+661 VNGSSLVGLN
-671 YKSEITAG
+671 YTSEIAAG

-696 TSSFNVGSIAPNN
+696 TSSFNVGAIAPNN

-729 GLMCYDSNGNQAWAS
+729 GLMCYENGNQVW
-744 EWTTPTSK
+744 EWTTPVSHGAG
-752 SDKNVSVDKRQGYI
+752 NVSVDNRQGYI
-766 NGVAVDDNY
+766 NGVAVDDSY

-830 LTGGAAK
+830 LTSGAAQQ

>member
-63 RSSSNKARTRAFN
+63 RSSSNKARTRAIDK
-76 ETLFK
+76 TLFN

-91 PSDEGAKQLNAA
+91 PSADGAKQLNAA
-103 TDLSNDKYKTRSG
+103 ANLSGDKYKTRSG

-126 ENTILFVAGNS
+126 ENTTLFVAGNS

-148 TIVVKKGGKL
+148 TIVVMKGGKL

-179 SYNIDN
+179 SYKIAN
-185 ENIIIDGTLYSSRA
+185 ENITIDGTLYSSRA
-199 LGKIEGKITDKK
+199 LGKIEGQTKGDKK

-224 SVYLI
+224 SVYL
-229 NGSVYLSGY
+229 NGYK
-238 THTVTDPESKNYGK
+238 HIVTDPESENYNK

-282 DDVVIAGALHVGKAA
+282 NDVVIAGALHVGKAA

-312 DYSAKIKNHL
+312 DYSAKIKNKL
-322 TMEAGSY
+322 SMEPGSY
-329 MDLKYLNVTD
+329 MNLAYLNVTD
-339 NEYTDNGTE
+339 NTYDENGTE
-348 KPTKVSGNAVA
+348 KPTKNPGNAVA

-365 QIVIGNHGV
+365 KIVIGNHGV

-388 IVMGDDADNVAVIK
+388 IVMGDDANNVAVIK

-431 FKECYKNGAESE
+431 LKECYKNGAESE
-443 GNKVEFEYLNWNS
+443 GNKVDFDYLVFNA

-468 ALTAGPNFSYVLKD
+468 ALIPGANFSYVLKD
-482 AYKVADQKKL
+482 EYKVADQKKL

-506 SATAIVPTDNN
+506 SATAIVPTADN

-549 VQQAEAKAT
+549 VQQAEAGAT

-577 KGKDGKQLGGATIS
+577 KGKDGKQLGGAAIS
-591 YAAIGSDGTL
+591 YATIGSDGTL

-613 NAVKG
+613 NTVKG
-618 DANCVVPFGNNI
+618 DANCVVPFDNNI
-630 AVASTLGYSVYDPTL
+630 AVASTLGYSVYEPTL
-645 VKGDLTKT
+645 AKEAKDRVST

-661 VNGTSLVGLN
+661 VNGSSLVGLN

-679 DAEVQG
+679 DDEVQG

-729 GLMCYDSNGNQAWAS
+729 GLMCYENGSPAWAS

>member
-63 RSSSNKARTRAFN
+63 RSSSNKARTRVIDEDLFN
-76 ETLFK
+76 
-81 GLTESTVPTA
+81 GVTESTVPKA
-91 PSDEGAKQLNAA
+91 PSVDGAKQLNAA
-103 TDLSNDKYKTRSG
+103 TNLSNDKYKTRSG

-148 TIVVKKGGKL
+148 TIVVLKGGKL
-158 EYTGSG
+158 QYTGSG
-164 SAIPQGNTIYVLESG
+164 KAIPQDNTIYVQESG
-179 SYNIDN
+179 SYSIDN

-199 LGKIEGKITDKK
+199 LGKIEEKNTDKK
-211 SEGTPTQNITING
+211 SEVTPTQDIT
-224 SVYLI
+224 I

-238 THTVTDPESKNYGK
+238 KHTVTDPDSKNFGK

-312 DYSAKIKNHL
+312 DYSAKIKNKL

-348 KPTKVSGNAVA
+348 KPTKVPGNAVA
-359 DLQGNC
+359 DLKGDC
-365 QIVIGNHGV
+365 KIVIGNHGV
-374 MSFNTLKTDNTSGQ
+374 MSFNILKTDNTAGQ
-388 IVMGDDADNVAVIK
+388 VVLGDDANNVAVIK
-402 ADKFIYAGSDENVNF
+402 ADKFIYARNDENVNF
-417 TSTPNTNNQTILAQ
+417 ISTPNTNNQTILAQ
-431 FKECYKNGAESE
+431 FKECYKNGEESA
-443 GNKVEFEYLNWNS
+443 GNKVDFDYLNWNA

-482 AYKVADQKKL
+482 EYEVAKQKKL
-492 MLLSTIANYDRDTQ
+492 MLLSTIANYERDTQ

-534 DVAEMNGEQLTLKQR
+534 DVAEMKGEQLTLKQR
-549 VQQAEAKAT
+549 VQQAAAGAT
-558 YDFNHLNV
+558 YDFNHLSV

-577 KGKDGKQLGGATIS
+577 KGKDGKQLGGAAIS
-591 YAAIGSDGTL
+591 YAAIGGDGLL

-661 VNGTSLVGLN
+661 VNGSSLVGLN
-671 YKSEITAG
+671 YKSEIAVG

-696 TSSFNVGSIAPNN
+696 TSSFTVGAIAPNN

-729 GLMCYDSNGNQAWAS
+729 GLMCYENGSPAWES

-830 LTGGAAK
+830 LTGGDAQQ

>member
-76 ETLFK
+76 ETLFD
-81 GLTESTVPTA
+81 GVTESTKPTA
-91 PSDEGAKQLNAA
+91 PSADGAKQLNAA

-116 KTYDFSNNTI
+116 KTYDFSNNKI
-126 ENTILFVAGNS
+126 ENTTLFVAGNS

-143 LGTGN
+143 LGSGN
-148 TIVVKKGGKL
+148 TIVVLKGGKL
-158 EYTGSG
+158 EYTGSS

-179 SYNIDN
+179 SYSIAN
-185 ENIIIDGTLYSSRA
+185 ENITIDGALYSSRA
-199 LGKIEGKITDKK
+199 LGKIEGHTTGDKK

-224 SVYLI
+224 SVYL
-229 NGSVYLSGY
+229 SGY
-238 THTVTDPESKNYGK
+238 KHTVTDPESANYGK

-282 DDVVIAGALHVGKAA
+282 DNVVLAGALHVGKAA
-297 IVKNMTIKNGGVFYS
+297 IVKSMTIKDGGKFYS
-312 DYSAKIKNHL
+312 DYSAKIKNKL

-348 KPTKVSGNAVA
+348 KPTKVLGNAVA

-365 QIVIGNHGV
+365 QIIIGNHGV

-388 IVMGDDADNVAVIK
+388 IVMGDDDNNVAVIK

-431 FKECYKNGAESE
+431 FKECYKNGTESE
-443 GNKVEFEYLNWNS
+443 GNKVDFDYLNWNA
-456 DVQSYDYITGGG
+456 DVQSYDYVTGGG

-482 AYKVADQKKL
+482 EYEVAKQKKL
-492 MLLSTIANYDRDTQ
+492 MLLSTIANYERDTQ

-524 TNGKEFGGSI
+524 TNGKDFGGSI

-549 VQQAEAKAT
+549 VQQADAGAT

-566 INSKLYLAGSA
+566 INNKLYLAGSA
-577 KGKDGKQLGGATIS
+577 KGKDGKQFGGATVS
-591 YAAIGSDGTL
+591 YAAIGGDGTL
-601 NVTEGLTSQSLD
+601 NITEGLSTVALD
-613 NAVKG
+613 NTVKG
-618 DANCVVPFGNNI
+618 DANCVMPFGDNI
-630 AVASTLGYSVYDPTL
+630 AVASTLGYSVYNPTL
-645 VKGDLTKT
+645 AEGTLTKT

-661 VNGTSLVGLN
+661 VNGSSLVGLN
-671 YKSEITAG
+671 YTSEIAAG

-729 GLMCYDSNGNQAWAS
+729 GLMCYENGNQVW
-744 EWTTPTSK
+744 EWTTPVSHGAG
-752 SDKNVSVDKRQGYI
+752 NVSVDNRQGYI

-784 LVVLTKDG
+784 LVVLTKEG

-830 LTGGAAK
+830 LTSGDAK

>member
-76 ETLFK
+76 ETLFN

-103 TDLSNDKYKTRSG
+103 ADLSNDKYKTRSG

-185 ENIIIDGTLYSSRA
+185 DITIDGTLYSSRA
-199 LGKIEGKITDKK
+199 LGKIDGKITDKK

-224 SVYLI
+224 SVF
-229 NGSVYLSGY
+229 LSGY
-238 THTVTDPESKNYGK
+238 DHIVTDPESANYNK
-252 EITEYASLRA
+252 TITEYASLRA

-272 VNTLDRVTFT
+272 VNTLGRVTFT
-282 DDVVIAGALHVGKAA
+282 NDVVIAGALHVGKAA
-297 IVKNMTIKNGGVFYS
+297 IVKSMTIKDGGKFYS
-312 DYSAKIKNHL
+312 DYSAKIKNKL

-359 DLQGNC
+359 DLKGNC

-388 IVMGDDADNVAVIK
+388 IVMGDDANNVAVIK

-577 KGKDGKQLGGATIS
+577 KGKDGKQLGGAAIS
-591 YAAIGSDGTL
+591 YAAIGSDGLL

-613 NAVKG
+613 NTVKG
-618 DANCVVPFGNNI
+618 DANCVVPFDNNI
-630 AVASTLGYSVYDPTL
+630 AVASTLGYSVYEPTL
-645 VKGDLTKT
+645 AKEAKERVST
-653 TGKAKFVA
+653 TGKAKFMA

-671 YKSEITAG
+671 YTSEIAAG

-729 GLMCYDSNGNQAWAS
+729 GLMCYENGSPAWAS
-744 EWTTPTSK
+744 EWTTPVSHGEG
-752 SDKNVSVDKRQGYI
+752 NVSVDKRQGYI

-830 LTGGAAK
+830 LTSGAAQ

>member
-63 RSSSNKARTRAFN
+63 RSSSNKARTRVID
-76 ETLFK
+76 EGLFK
-81 GLTESTVPTA
+81 GVTKSTVPEA
-91 PSDEGAKQLNAA
+91 PSVDGAKQLNAA
-103 TDLSNDKYKTRSG
+103 TNLSNDKYKTRSG

-148 TIVVKKGGKL
+148 TIVVMKGGKL

-164 SAIPQGNTIYVLESG
+164 SAIPQNNTIYVLESG
-179 SYNIDN
+179 SYSIDN
-185 ENIIIDGTLYSSRA
+185 ENIIIDGALYSSRA
-199 LGKIEGKITDKK
+199 LGKIDGKITDKK

-224 SVYLI
+224 SVF
-229 NGSVYLSGY
+229 LSGY
-238 THTVTDPESKNYGK
+238 DHIVTDPESANYNK
-252 EITEYASLRA
+252 TITEYASLRA

-282 DDVVIAGALHVGKAA
+282 NDVIIAGALHVGKAA

-312 DYSAKIKNHL
+312 DNSAKIKNKL

-348 KPTKVSGNAVA
+348 KPTKVPGNAVA
-359 DLQGNC
+359 DLKGNC

-388 IVMGDDADNVAVIK
+388 VVLGDDANNVAVIK
-402 ADKFIYAGSDENVNF
+402 ADKFIYAGNDENVNF
-417 TSTPNTNNQTILAQ
+417 ISTPHTNNQTILAQ
-431 FKECYKNGAESE
+431 LKESYKNGAESE
-443 GNKVEFEYLNWNS
+443 GNKVDFDYLVFNA

-482 AYKVADQKKL
+482 EYEVAKQKKL

-506 SATAIVPTDNN
+506 SATAIVPTDDN

-524 TNGKEFGGSI
+524 TNGTEFGGSI
-534 DVAEMNGEQLTLKQR
+534 NVAEMNGEQLTLKQR
-549 VQQAEAKAT
+549 VQQAEAGAT

-577 KGKDGKQLGGATIS
+577 KGKDGKQYGGATVS
-591 YAAIGSDGTL
+591 YAAIGGDGTL

-645 VKGDLTKT
+645 VKGELTKT

-671 YKSEITAG
+671 YTSEITAG

-729 GLMCYDSNGNQAWAS
+729 GLMCYENGSPAWAS

-830 LTGGAAK
+830 LTSGAAQ

>member
-63 RSSSNKARTRAFN
+63 RSSSNKARTRAIN
-76 ETLFK
+76 ETLFD
-81 GLTESTVPTA
+81 GVTESTKPTA
-91 PSDEGAKQLNAA
+91 PSADGAKQLNAA

-116 KTYDFSNNTI
+116 KTYDFSNNKI
-126 ENTILFVAGNS
+126 ENTTLFVVGNS
-137 TVKYSN
+137 TVKYNN

-148 TIVVKKGGKL
+148 KIIVQKGGKL

-164 SAIPQGNTIYVLESG
+164 SAIPQNNTIYVLESG
-179 SYNIDN
+179 SYSIAN
-185 ENIIIDGTLYSSRA
+185 ENITIDGALYSSRA
-199 LGKIEGKITDKK
+199 LGKIEGHTTGDKK

-224 SVYLI
+224 SVYL
-229 NGSVYLSGY
+229 SGY
-238 THTVTDPESKNYGK
+238 SHTVTDPESANYGK

-282 DDVVIAGALHVGKAA
+282 NDVVIAGALHVGKAA
-297 IVKNMTIKNGGVFYS
+297 IVKNMTIKNGGKFYS
-312 DYSAKIKNHL
+312 EYSAKIKNKL

-339 NEYTDNGTE
+339 NTYDENGTE
-348 KPTKVSGNAVA
+348 KPTKVPGNAVA

-534 DVAEMNGEQLTLKQR
+534 DVAEMNGEQLSLIQR
-549 VQQAEAKAT
+549 VQQAEARAT

-577 KGKDGKQLGGATIS
+577 KGKDGNQLGGAAIS
-591 YAAIGSDGTL
+591 YAAIGSDGLL

-613 NAVKG
+613 NTVKG
-618 DANCVVPFGNNI
+618 DANCVMPFGDNI
-630 AVASTLGYSVYDPTL
+630 AVASTLGYSIYDPTL
-645 VKGDLTKT
+645 VKGTLTTT

-661 VNGTSLVGLN
+661 VNGSSLVGLN
-671 YKSEITAG
+671 YKSEIAAG
-679 DAEVQG
+679 DDEVQG

-696 TSSFNVGSIAPNN
+696 TSSFNVGAIAPNN

-729 GLMCYDSNGNQAWAS
+729 GLMCYESNGSQAWTS

-797 KRIGTSGN
+797 KRIGTAGN

-830 LTGGAAK
+830 LTGGAAQ

>member
-63 RSSSNKARTRAFN
+63 RSSSNKARTRAIN
-76 ETLFK
+76 EALFD
-81 GLTESTVPTA
+81 GLTESTKPTA
-91 PSDEGAKQLNAA
+91 PSADGAKQLNAA
-103 TDLSNDKYKTRSG
+103 ANLSGDKYKTRSG

-143 LGTGN
+143 LGSGN
-148 TIVVKKGGKL
+148 TIVVLKGGKL

-164 SAIPQGNTIYVLESG
+164 SAIPQNNTIYVLESG
-179 SYNIDN
+179 SYSIKN
-185 ENIIIDGTLYSSRA
+185 ENITIDGTLYSSRA
-199 LGKIEGKITDKK
+199 LGKIEGEITDKK

-224 SVYLI
+224 SVYL
-229 NGSVYLSGY
+229 SGY
-238 THTVTDPESKNYGK
+238 KHTVTDPDSKNYGK

-339 NEYTDNGTE
+339 NEYTENGTE
-348 KPTKVSGNAVA
+348 KPTKVPGNAVA

-388 IVMGDDADNVAVIK
+388 IVMGDDANNVAVIK

-431 FKECYKNGAESE
+431 FKECYKNGTESE
-443 GNKVEFEYLNWNS
+443 GNKVDFDYLNWNA
-456 DVQSYDYITGGG
+456 DVQSYDYVTGGG

-482 AYKVADQKKL
+482 EYEVAKQKKL
-492 MLLSTIANYDRDTQ
+492 MLLSTIANYERDTQ

-524 TNGKEFGGSI
+524 TNGKDFGGSI

-549 VQQAEAKAT
+549 VQQAEAGAT

-566 INSKLYLAGSA
+566 INNKLYLAGSA
-577 KGKDGKQLGGATIS
+577 KGKDGKQFGGATVS
-591 YAAIGSDGTL
+591 YAAIGGDGTL
-601 NVTEGLTSQSLD
+601 NVTEGLSTVALD
-613 NAVKG
+613 NTVKG

-645 VKGDLTKT
+645 VEGTLTKT

-661 VNGTSLVGLN
+661 VNGSSLVGLN
-671 YKSEITAG
+671 YTSEIAAG

-696 TSSFNVGSIAPNN
+696 TSSFNVGAIAPNN

-720 RIYVCKSAK
+720 RIYICKSAK
-729 GLMCYDSNGNQAWAS
+729 GLMCYENGSQVW
-744 EWTTPTSK
+744 EWTTPVSHGAG
-752 SDKNVSVDKRQGYI
+752 NVSVDNRQGYI

-784 LVVLTKDG
+784 LVVLTKEG

-830 LTGGAAK
+830 LTSGDAQQ

>member
-76 ETLFK
+76 ETLFD
-81 GLTESTVPTA
+81 GVTESTKTTA
-91 PSDEGAKQLNAA
+91 PSADGAKQLNAA

-126 ENTILFVAGNS
+126 ENTTLFVAGNS
-137 TVKYSN
+137 TVKYSK
-143 LGTGN
+143 LGSGN
-148 TIVVKKGGKL
+148 TIVVLKGGKL

-164 SAIPQGNTIYVLESG
+164 SAIPQGNTIHVLESG
-179 SYNIDN
+179 SYSIVNN

-199 LGKIEGKITDKK
+199 LGKIEGHTTGDKK

-224 SVYLI
+224 SVYL
-229 NGSVYLSGY
+229 SGY
-238 THTVTDPESKNYGK
+238 KHTVTDPESANYGK

-312 DYSAKIKNHL
+312 DYSAKIKNKL
-322 TMEAGSY
+322 TMEPGSY
-329 MDLKYLNVTD
+329 MDLAYLNVTD

-348 KPTKVSGNAVA
+348 KPTKVLGSAVA

-388 IVMGDDADNVAVIK
+388 IVMGNDANNVAVIK

-417 TSTPNTNNQTILAQ
+417 VSTPNTNNQTILAQ
-431 FKECYKNGAESE
+431 LKECYKNGAESE
-443 GNKVEFEYLNWNS
+443 GNKVDFDYLYWNA

-468 ALTAGPNFSYVLKD
+468 ALIAGPNFSYTLKD
-482 AYKVADQKKL
+482 EYKVADQKKL

-524 TNGKEFGGSI
+524 TYGKEFGGSI

-577 KGKDGKQLGGATIS
+577 KGKDGNQLGGAAIS
-591 YAAIGSDGTL
+591 YAAIGSDGLL

-613 NAVKG
+613 NTSKG
-618 DANCVVPFGNNI
+618 DANCVMPFGDNI
-630 AVASTLGYSVYDPTL
+630 AVASTLGYSIYDPTL
-645 VKGDLTKT
+645 VKGTLTKT
-653 TGKAKFVA
+653 AGKAKFVA
-661 VNGTSLVGLN
+661 VNGSSLVGLN
-671 YKSEITAG
+671 YTSEITAG

-696 TSSFNVGSIAPNN
+696 TSSFSVGAIAPNN

-729 GLMCYDSNGNQAWAS
+729 GLMCYESNGNQAWAS
-744 EWTTPTSK
+744 EWTTPVSHGAGNK
-752 SDKNVSVDKRQGYI
+752 SVDNRQGYI

-797 KRIGTSGN
+797 KRIGTAGN

-830 LTGGAAK
+830 LTSGAAQ

>member
-63 RSSSNKARTRAFN
+63 RSSSNKARTRVIDEDLFN
-76 ETLFK
+76 GVTK
-81 GLTESTVPTA
+81 STVPAA
-91 PSDEGAKQLNAA
+91 PSVDGAKQLNAA
-103 TDLSNDKYKTRSG
+103 ANLSGDKYKTRSG

-148 TIVVKKGGKL
+148 TIVVMKGGKL

-164 SAIPQGNTIYVLESG
+164 SAIPQNNKIYVKESG
-179 SYNIDN
+179 SYSIVNN
-185 ENIIIDGTLYSSRA
+185 ENIIIDGALYSSRA
-199 LGKIEGKITDKK
+199 LGKIEGEITDKK

-224 SVYLI
+224 SVYL
-229 NGSVYLSGY
+229 SGY
-238 THTVTDPESKNYGK
+238 THTVTDPESENYNK

-282 DDVVIAGALHVGKAA
+282 DNVVIAGALHVGKAA
-297 IVKNMTIKNGGVFYS
+297 IVNNMTIKNGGKFYS
-312 DYSAKIKNHL
+312 EYSAKIKKQL

-329 MDLKYLNVTD
+329 MNLAYLNVTD
-339 NEYTDNGTE
+339 NKYDKNGTE
-348 KPTKVSGNAVA
+348 KPTKVPGSAVA
-359 DLQGNC
+359 DLKGNC

-388 IVMGDDADNVAVIK
+388 IVMGDDANNVAVIK

-417 TSTPNTNNQTILAQ
+417 VSTPHTNNQTILAQ
-431 FKECYKNGAESE
+431 LKECYKNGSESE
-443 GNKVEFEYLNWNS
+443 GNKVDFDYLVWNS

-482 AYKVADQKKL
+482 EYKVADQKKL
-492 MLLSTIANYDRDTQ
+492 MLLSSIANYDRDTQ
-506 SATAIVPTDNN
+506 SATAIVPTADN

-577 KGKDGKQLGGATIS
+577 KGKDGNQLGGAAIS
-591 YAAIGSDGTL
+591 YAAIGSDGLL
-601 NVTEGLTSQSLD
+601 NVREGLTSQSLD
-613 NAVKG
+613 NTSKG
-618 DANCVVPFGNNI
+618 DANCVVPFGDNI
-630 AVASTLGYSVYDPTL
+630 AVASTLGYSVYEPTL
-645 VKGDLTKT
+645 AKEVKERVST

-661 VNGTSLVGLN
+661 VNGSSLVGLN
-671 YKSEITAG
+671 YTSEIAAG

-696 TSSFNVGSIAPNN
+696 TSSFNVGTIAPNN

-729 GLMCYDSNGNQAWAS
+729 GLMCYENDSPAWDS
-744 EWTTPTSK
+744 EWTTPVSHGEG
-752 SDKNVSVDKRQGYI
+752 NVSVDKRQGYI

-830 LTGGAAK
+830 LTSGAAQ

>member
-63 RSSSNKARTRAFN
+63 RSSSNKARTRAID
-76 ETLFK
+76 ETLFN
-81 GLTESTVPTA
+81 GLTESTKPTA
-91 PSDEGAKQLNAA
+91 PSADGAKQLNAA

-116 KTYDFSNNTI
+116 KTYDFSNNKI
-126 ENTILFVAGNS
+126 ENTTLFVVGNS

-143 LGTGN
+143 LGSGN
-148 TIVVKKGGKL
+148 TIVVLKGGKL
-158 EYTGSG
+158 VYTGSG
-164 SAIPQGNTIYVLESG
+164 SAIPQGNIIYVLESG
-179 SYNIDN
+179 SYSIDN
-185 ENIIIDGTLYSSRA
+185 ENITIDGTLYSSRA
-199 LGKIEGKITDKK
+199 LGKIEGHTTGDKK

-224 SVYLI
+224 SVYL
-229 NGSVYLSGY
+229 SGY
-238 THTVTDPESKNYGK
+238 KHTVTDPESANYGK

-282 DDVVIAGALHVGKAA
+282 NDVVIAGALHVGKAA

-312 DYSAKIKNHL
+312 DYSAKIKNKL

-329 MDLKYLNVTD
+329 MNLAYLNVTD

-348 KPTKVSGNAVA
+348 KPTKVLGNAVA

-388 IVMGDDADNVAVIK
+388 IVMGNDADNVAVIK

-417 TSTPNTNNQTILAQ
+417 VSTPNTNNQTILAQ
-431 FKECYKNGAESE
+431 LKECYKNGAESA
-443 GNKVEFEYLNWNS
+443 GNKVDFDYLNWNA

-468 ALTAGPNFSYVLKD
+468 ALIAGPNFSYTLKD
-482 AYKVADQKKL
+482 EYKVADQKKL

-549 VQQAEAKAT
+549 VQQAETGAT

-577 KGKDGKQLGGATIS
+577 KGKDGNQLGGAAIS
-591 YAAIGSDGTL
+591 YAAIGSDGLL

-613 NAVKG
+613 NTVKG
-618 DANCVVPFGNNI
+618 DANCIVPFGDNI

-645 VKGDLTKT
+645 VKGELTKT
-653 TGKAKFVA
+653 AGKAKFVA
-661 VNGTSLVGLN
+661 VNGSSLVGLN
-671 YKSEITAG
+671 YTSEITAG

-696 TSSFNVGSIAPNN
+696 TSNFNVGAIAPNN

-729 GLMCYDSNGNQAWAS
+729 GLMCYESNGNPAWTS
-744 EWTTPTSK
+744 EWTTPTSN

-797 KRIGTSGN
+797 KRIGTAGN

-830 LTGGAAK
+830 LTSGAAQ

>member
-63 RSSSNKARTRAFN
+63 RSSSNKARTRAID
-76 ETLFK
+76 EALFK

-91 PSDEGAKQLNAA
+91 PSVDGAKQLNAA

-126 ENTILFVAGNS
+126 ENTTLFVAGNS

-143 LGTGN
+143 LGSGN
-148 TIVVKKGGKL
+148 TIVVLKGGKL

-164 SAIPQGNTIYVLESG
+164 SAIPQDNTIYVLESG
-179 SYNIDN
+179 SYSIDN
-185 ENIIIDGTLYSSRA
+185 ENIIIDGALYSSRA
-199 LGKIEGKITDKK
+199 LGKIEGQTKGDKK

-224 SVYLI
+224 SVYL
-229 NGSVYLSGY
+229 NGYE
-238 THTVTDPESKNYGK
+238 HTVTDPESENYGK
-252 EITEYASLRA
+252 VIREYASLRA

-282 DDVVIAGALHVGKAA
+282 NDVVIAGALHVGQTA

-312 DYSAKIKNHL
+312 DYSAKIKNKL
-322 TMEAGSY
+322 SMEPGSY

-339 NEYTDNGTE
+339 NTYDENGTE
-348 KPTKVSGNAVA
+348 KPTKVPGNAVA

-388 IVMGDDADNVAVIK
+388 IVMGDDANNVAVIK

-443 GNKVEFEYLNWNS
+443 GNKVDFDYLNWNA

-468 ALTAGPNFSYVLKD
+468 ALTPGANFSYVLKD
-482 AYKVADQKKL
+482 EYKVADQKKL

-506 SATAIVPTDNN
+506 SATAIVPTDDN

-524 TNGKEFGGSI
+524 TNGKDFGGSI

-549 VQQAEAKAT
+549 VQQAEAGAT

-577 KGKDGKQLGGATIS
+577 KGKDGKQLGGAAIS
-591 YAAIGSDGTL
+591 YATIGSDGRL

-613 NAVKG
+613 NTVKG
-618 DANCVVPFGNNI
+618 DANCVVPFDNNI
-630 AVASTLGYSVYDPTL
+630 AVASTLGYSVYEPTL
-645 VKGDLTKT
+645 AKEAKERVST
-653 TGKAKFVA
+653 TGKAKFMA

-679 DAEVQG
+679 DDEVQG
-685 EVQVFDNSMKQ
+685 EVQVFDNTMKQ

-729 GLMCYDSNGNQAWAS
+729 GLMCYENGSPAWAS

-830 LTGGAAK
+830 LTSGAAQ

>member
-63 RSSSNKARTRAFN
+63 RSSSNKARTRAIDVA
-76 ETLFK
+76 LFD
-81 GLTESTVPTA
+81 GLTQMPDVPSNEDA
-91 PSDEGAKQLNAA
+91 VQLNAA
-103 TDLSNDKYKTRSG
+103 KDLSNEKYKTRNG
-116 KTYDFSNNTI
+116 KTYDFSNNTLQ
-126 ENTILFVAGNS
+126 NATLFVVGNS
-137 TVKYSN
+137 TVKYNN

-148 TIVVKKGGKL
+148 TIIVQKGGKL
-158 EYTGSG
+158 EYTGNG
-164 SAIPQGNTIYVLESG
+164 TAIPQNNTIIVLESG
-179 SYNIDN
+179 SYSIANDIT
-185 ENIIIDGTLYSSRA
+185 IDGTLYSSRA

-224 SVYLI
+224 SVF
-229 NGSVYLSGY
+229 LSGY
-238 THTVTDPESKNYGK
+238 DHIVTDPESANYNK
-252 EITEYASLRA
+252 TITEYASLRA
-262 KTLTINAGAK
+262 KTLTINAGAR

-282 DDVVIAGALHVGKAA
+282 NDVVIEGALHVGKTA
-297 IVKNMTIKNGGVFYS
+297 IVKNMTIKNGGKFYS
-312 DYSAKIKNHL
+312 DYSAKIKNNL
-322 TMEAGSY
+322 TMEPGSY
-329 MDLKYLNVTD
+329 MDLAYLNVTD
-339 NEYTDNGTE
+339 NKYDKNGTEE
-348 KPTKVSGNAVA
+348 KPTKTIGDAVA
-359 DLQGNC
+359 DLKGNC

-374 MSFNTLKTDNTSGQ
+374 MSFNTLKTDNTAGQ
-388 IVMGDDADNVAVIK
+388 IVMGDDANNVAVIK

-417 TSTPNTNNQTILAQ
+417 TSTPNTNNQIILAQ
-431 FKECYKNGAESE
+431 FKEIYKNGAESE
-443 GNKVEFEYLNWNS
+443 GNKVDFEYLNWNA

-468 ALTAGPNFSYVLKD
+468 ALIAGDNFSYKLKEE
-482 AYKVADQKKL
+482 YKVADQKKL

-524 TNGKEFGGSI
+524 TNGAEFGGSI

-549 VQQAEAKAT
+549 VEQAEAGAT

-566 INSKLYLAGSA
+566 IDSKLYLAGSA
-577 KGKDGKQLGGATIS
+577 KGKDGKQYGGATIS
-591 YAAIGSDGTL
+591 YAAIESDGKL
-601 NVTEGLTSQSLD
+601 NVTEGLSTLPLD

-618 DANCVVPFGNNI
+618 DANCVVPFGNKI
-630 AVASTLGYSVYDPTL
+630 VVANTKGYDV
-645 VKGDLTKT
+645 VEKDLSGNKNTKAP
-653 TGKAKFVA
+653 GKAKFLA
-661 VNGTSLVGLN
+661 LNGSSLVGLN
-671 YKSEITAG
+671 YKTEITAG
-679 DAEVQG
+679 NDPVDG
-685 EVQVFDNSMKQ
+685 EIQVFDNSMKQ
-696 TSSFNVGSIAPNN
+696 TSRFDVGSIAPNN

-729 GLMCYDSNGNQAWAS
+729 GLMCYENGSPAWTS
-744 EWTTPTSK
+744 EWTTPVSHGAG
-752 SDKNVSVDKRQGYI
+752 NVSVDNRQGYI

-784 LVVLTKDG
+784 LVVLNKNG
-792 KEVTH
+792 EEVTH

-824 RIQVFK
+824 SIQVFK
-830 LTGGAAK
+830 LTSGAAKQ

>member
-63 RSSSNKARTRAFN
+63 RSSSNKARTRAIDKD
-76 ETLFK
+76 LFD

-91 PSDEGAKQLNAA
+91 PSADGAKQLNAA

-116 KTYDFSNNTI
+116 KTYDFSNNKI
-126 ENTILFVAGNS
+126 ENTTLFVVGNS

-143 LGTGN
+143 LGSGN
-148 TIVVKKGGKL
+148 TIVVQKGGKL

-164 SAIPQGNTIYVLESG
+164 SAIPQNNIIHVLESG
-179 SYNIDN
+179 SYSIDN
-185 ENIIIDGTLYSSRA
+185 ENITIDGTLYSSRA
-199 LGKIEGKITDKK
+199 LGKIEGHTTGDKK

-224 SVYLI
+224 Y
-229 NGSVYLSGY
+229 VYLSGY
-238 THTVTDPESKNYGK
+238 SHIVTDPESENYNK

-282 DDVVIAGALHVGKAA
+282 NDVVIAGALHVGKAA

-312 DYSAKIKNHL
+312 DYSAKIKNQL

-329 MDLKYLNVTD
+329 MNLAYLNVTD
-339 NEYTDNGTE
+339 NTYDKNGKE
-348 KPTKVSGNAVA
+348 NVKVASGDAVA
-359 DLQGNC
+359 DLQGDC
-365 QIVIGNHGV
+365 KIVIGNHGV

-388 IVMGDDADNVAVIK
+388 IVMGDDANNVAVIK

-417 TSTPNTNNQTILAQ
+417 VSTPNTNNQTILAQ
-431 FKECYKNGAESE
+431 LKECYKNGAESA
-443 GNKVEFEYLNWNS
+443 GNKVDFDYLNWNA

-468 ALTAGPNFSYVLKD
+468 ALTPGANFSYVLKD
-482 AYKVADQKKL
+482 EYKVADQKKL

-506 SATAIVPTDNN
+506 SATAIVPTDDN

-524 TNGKEFGGSI
+524 TNGTDFGGSI

-549 VQQAEAKAT
+549 VQQAEAGAT

-591 YAAIGSDGTL
+591 YAAIGSDGLL
-601 NVTEGLTSQSLD
+601 NVTEGLTAQSLD
-613 NAVKG
+613 NTVKG
-618 DANCVVPFGNNI
+618 DANCIVPFGNNI

-645 VKGDLTKT
+645 VKGELTKT

-661 VNGTSLVGLN
+661 VNGSSLVGLN
-671 YKSEITAG
+671 YTSEIAAG

-696 TSSFNVGSIAPNN
+696 TSSFNVGAIAPNN

-729 GLMCYDSNGNQAWAS
+729 GLMCYENDNPVWAS
-744 EWTTPTSK
+744 EWTTPVSHG
-752 SDKNVSVDKRQGYI
+752 DGNVSVDKRQGYI

-797 KRIGTSGN
+797 KRIGTAGN

-830 LTGGAAK
+830 LTSGAAQ

>member
-76 ETLFK
+76 ETLFN

-91 PSDEGAKQLNAA
+91 PSADGAKQLNAA

-126 ENTILFVAGNS
+126 ENTTLFVAGNS

-143 LGTGN
+143 LGSGN
-148 TIVVKKGGKL
+148 TIVVLKGGKL
-158 EYTGSG
+158 EYTGSS

-179 SYNIDN
+179 SYSIAN
-185 ENIIIDGTLYSSRA
+185 ENITIDGALYSSRA
-199 LGKIEGKITDKK
+199 LGKIEGHTTGDKK

-224 SVYLI
+224 SVYL
-229 NGSVYLSGY
+229 SGY
-238 THTVTDPESKNYGK
+238 KHKVTDPESENYGK

-282 DDVVIAGALHVGKAA
+282 NDVVIAGALHVGKAA

-312 DYSAKIKNHL
+312 DYSAKIKNNL

-329 MDLKYLNVTD
+329 MDIKYLNVTD
-339 NEYTDNGTE
+339 NEYTENGTE
-348 KPTKVSGNAVA
+348 KPTKVPGNAVA
-359 DLQGNC
+359 DLQGDC
-365 QIVIGNHGV
+365 KIVIGNHGV
-374 MSFNTLKTDNTSGQ
+374 MSFNILKTDNTAGQ
-388 IVMGDDADNVAVIK
+388 VVLGDDANNVAVIK
-402 ADKFIYAGSDENVNF
+402 ADKFIYAGNDENVNF
-417 TSTPNTNNQTILAQ
+417 ISTPNTNNQTILAQ
-431 FKECYKNGAESE
+431 LKESYKNGAESE
-443 GNKVEFEYLNWNS
+443 GNKVDFDYLVFNA

-482 AYKVADQKKL
+482 EYKVADQKKL

-506 SATAIVPTDNN
+506 SATAIVPTADN

-524 TNGKEFGGSI
+524 TNGTEFGGSI

-549 VQQAEAKAT
+549 VQQAEAGAT

-566 INSKLYLAGSA
+566 IDSKLYLAGSA
-577 KGKDGKQLGGATIS
+577 KGKDGKQLGGAAIS
-591 YAAIGSDGTL
+591 YAAIGGDGLL

-645 VKGDLTKT
+645 VKGELTKT

-661 VNGTSLVGLN
+661 VNGSSLVGLN
-671 YKSEITAG
+671 YTSEIAAG

-696 TSSFNVGSIAPNN
+696 TSRFNVGAIAPNN

-715 IDSNG
+715 IDSDG

-729 GLMCYDSNGNQAWAS
+729 GLMCYNSNGNQAWAS
-744 EWTTPTSK
+744 EWTTPISHG
-752 SDKNVSVDKRQGYI
+752 DGNVSVDKRQGYI

-830 LTGGAAK
+830 LTSGAAQ

>member
-76 ETLFK
+76 ETLFD
-81 GLTESTVPTA
+81 GLTESTKPTA
-91 PSDEGAKQLNAA
+91 PSADGAKQLNAA
-103 TDLSNDKYKTRSG
+103 ANLSGDKYKTRSG

-143 LGTGN
+143 LGSGN
-148 TIVVKKGGKL
+148 TIVVLKGGKL

-164 SAIPQGNTIYVLESG
+164 SAIPQDNTIYVLESG
-179 SYNIDN
+179 SYSIDN
-185 ENIIIDGTLYSSRA
+185 ENIIIDGALYSSRA
-199 LGKIEGKITDKK
+199 LGKIDGKITDKK

-224 SVYLI
+224 SVF
-229 NGSVYLSGY
+229 LSGY
-238 THTVTDPESKNYGK
+238 DHIVTDPESANYNK
-252 EITEYASLRA
+252 TITEYASLRA

-282 DDVVIAGALHVGKAA
+282 NDVVIAGALHVGKVA

-312 DYSAKIKNHL
+312 DYSAKIKNKL

-348 KPTKVSGNAVA
+348 KRTKVPGSAVA
-359 DLQGNC
+359 DLKGNC

-388 IVMGDDADNVAVIK
+388 IVMGDDANNVAVIK

-443 GNKVEFEYLNWNS
+443 GNKVDFDYLNWNA

-468 ALTAGPNFSYVLKD
+468 ALTPGANFSYVLKD
-482 AYKVADQKKL
+482 EYKVADQKKL

-506 SATAIVPTDNN
+506 SATAIVPTDDN

-524 TNGKEFGGSI
+524 TYGKDFGGSI

-549 VQQAEAKAT
+549 VQQAEAGAT

-577 KGKDGKQLGGATIS
+577 KGKDGKQLGGAAIS
-591 YAAIGSDGTL
+591 YAAIGSDGLL

-613 NAVKG
+613 NTVKG

-645 VKGDLTKT
+645 VKGELTTT

-661 VNGTSLVGLN
+661 VNGSSLVGLN
-671 YKSEITAG
+671 YTSEIAAG

-729 GLMCYDSNGNQAWAS
+729 GLMCYENGSPAWAS

-830 LTGGAAK
+830 LTGGAAQ

>member
-24 SSSDPATPITP
+24 SSSDPASPINP

-76 ETLFK
+76 ETLFN
-81 GLTESTVPTA
+81 GLTQMPDVPSNEDA
-91 PSDEGAKQLNAA
+91 VQLNAA
-103 TDLSNDKYKTRSG
+103 KDLSNEKYKTRNG
-116 KTYDFSNNTI
+116 KTYDFSNNTLQ
-126 ENTILFVAGNS
+126 NATLFVVGNS
-137 TVKYSN
+137 TVKYNN

-148 TIVVKKGGKL
+148 TIIVQKGGKL
-158 EYTGSG
+158 EYTGNG
-164 SAIPQGNTIYVLESG
+164 TAIPQNNTIIVLESG
-179 SYNIDN
+179 SYSIANDIT
-185 ENIIIDGTLYSSRA
+185 IDGTLYSSRA

-224 SVYLI
+224 SVF
-229 NGSVYLSGY
+229 LSGY
-238 THTVTDPESKNYGK
+238 KHKVTDPESENYGK
-252 EITEYASLRA
+252 ELTEYASLRA
-262 KTLTINAGAK
+262 KKLTINAGAR

-282 DDVVIAGALHVGKAA
+282 NDVVIEGALHVGQTA
-297 IVKNMTIKNGGVFYS
+297 IVKNMTIKNGGKFYS
-312 DYSAKIKNHL
+312 DYSAKIKNNL
-322 TMEAGSY
+322 TMEPGSY
-329 MDLKYLNVTD
+329 MDLAYLNVTD
-339 NEYTDNGTE
+339 NKYDKNGTEE
-348 KPTKVSGNAVA
+348 KPTKTIGDAVA
-359 DLQGNC
+359 DLKGNC

-374 MSFNTLKTDNTSGQ
+374 MSFNTLKTDNTAGQ
-388 IVMGDDADNVAVIK
+388 IVMGDDANNVAVIK

-417 TSTPNTNNQTILAQ
+417 TSTPNTNNQIILAQ
-431 FKECYKNGAESE
+431 FKEIYKNGAESV
-443 GNKVEFEYLNWNS
+443 GNKVDFEYLNWNA

-468 ALTAGPNFSYVLKD
+468 ALIAGDNFSYKLKEE
-482 AYKVADQKKL
+482 YKVADQKKL

-524 TNGKEFGGSI
+524 TNGAEFGGSI

-549 VQQAEAKAT
+549 VEQAATGAT

-566 INSKLYLAGSA
+566 IDDKLYLAGGI
-577 KGKDGKQLGGATIS
+577 KGKSGLLMSGASIS
-591 YAAIGSDGTL
+591 YAAINSDGTL
-601 NVTEGLTSQSLD
+601 NVTEGLTSTSID
-613 NAVKG
+613 NAIKG
-618 DANCVVPFGNNI
+618 DANCVVPFGNQI
-630 AVASTLGYSVYDPTL
+630 VVANTKGYDKL
-645 VKGDLTKT
+645 EKDLTDDKST
-653 TGKAKFVA
+653 QTPGKAKFVA
-661 VNGTSLVGLN
+661 VNGSSLVGLN
-671 YKSEITAG
+671 YKTEITAG
-679 DAEVQG
+679 NDPVDG
-685 EVQVFDNSMKQ
+685 EIQVFNSSMEQ

-715 IDSNG
+715 IDSDG

-729 GLMCYDSNGNQAWAS
+729 GLMCYESNGNPAWTS
-744 EWTTPTSK
+744 EWTTPVSHGAG
-752 SDKNVSVDKRQGYI
+752 NVSVDNRQGYI

-784 LVVLTKDG
+784 LVVLNKNG
-792 KEVTH
+792 EEVTH
-797 KRIGTSGN
+797 KRIGTAGN

-830 LTGGAAK
+830 LTSGAAQ